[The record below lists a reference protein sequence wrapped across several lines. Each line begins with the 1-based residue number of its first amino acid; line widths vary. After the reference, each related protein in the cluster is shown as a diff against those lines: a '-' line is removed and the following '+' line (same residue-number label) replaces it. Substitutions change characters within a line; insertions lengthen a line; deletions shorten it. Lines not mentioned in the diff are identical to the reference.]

1 MVKNELRLIIT
12 ADGKRALDT
21 IDATE
26 RNIKSLG
33 SQTLKLEQ
41 DLKSGIE
48 RTAGMADAFRQMNDV
63 VNRYAISMNELNP
76 AISQNE
82 AALKAWK
89 AMMESV
95 ITKGGAF
102 GSETLEYIKMQYASV
117 NAEIEKLNISQN
129 ENIKALE
136 QSNQAVTNTALSFSK
151 YSKEV
156 ESANKVSAYF
166 TKMLKTIPNV
176 IGFRIVMNLIKNI
189 ANIKNILS
197 ESAKAAAEAEQVFS
211 KLNTVFGE
219 TSGAMNEVLDLSSK
233 IGVASSTAASAL
245 STVGD
250 LLQAQGQTT
259 VESLQTASKW
269 VSQFQ
274 DIIAFK
280 DINMSLEEFAQNFMS
295 GAAGNLR
302 NFRTFGSIVR
312 ESAVNA
318 ELAKKGLDKL
328 TGSELELAKMTTRA
342 EMALEQQKNA
352 IGATQREWDTMLSVN
367 RRYDEAVKAMKESFG
382 DWTNNIIK
390 PIKKWWTEIL
400 EEINKANNAQEQFIS
415 GKKNINVYDLSDNID
430 FSKFYEKISSAV
442 STGLYD
448 SDSGM
453 KYALIETESAILKF
467 GASAEDIQKVILR
480 LYDVFDDNDIFASGE
495 KFSDFVDRLQ
505 KSIQKISKD
514 REFENQVESWNSGLK
529 NLAETADA
537 FIESLAEL
545 NGVTGV
551 SSDFVD
557 MLAGNISSEKIAE
570 RKWNEIYSSIQEN
583 IGKAIESIKDT
594 TIDGYISITESLF
607 GDDSVQNA
615 YTSWL
620 GEVESMYTIL
630 YNRMVKYGDV
640 TQQQLDE
647 VYSKWKDI
655 KKEAEK
661 YNKLQNV
668 FETGATNG
676 SYSDDIRLK
685 TRTNLNQNFLENNY
699 KIYGYEVPEGLA
711 GAYAQIE
718 LFYEDLIKL
727 VNPTEEERKKLY
739 EQRDEEK
746 LQAKEYLSILQQEN
760 VAKEKAAQLEEL
772 NSGTA
777 DYQKQFEQLRM
788 SDFEKTIDDL
798 NRMLE
803 GVTDK
808 DIISAINAQIEAF
821 TKLTEATNEYNAEQE
836 MKKKWEDL
844 GTQASDSLGEF
855 GTLISSFGSGGMP
868 DLLSTLVQIV
878 SQTEAFTRLSSILTD
893 SILPVLNAFLEPII
907 PLIDQLSSIISN
919 LAQSV
924 LIPFFPILQGISAA
938 IAGLFGVVDA
948 TFSAIA
954 SSIKWTMG
962 WALGWIEDAV
972 NTVVGWFGGGK
983 ADWGFIDWRN
993 ENPGQVFKDKIN
1005 KTNDTI
1011 EKILGYSMEIADN
1024 TSDKDF
1030 DTYKKLLLAK
1040 EIDQKT
1046 YNKWTGM
1053 DRYTTQSLANGVS
1066 YTTGNRSY
1074 VNVNNLTVQVPEGM
1088 TLAEFLKGIDDY
1100 NNGHG
1105 LYSVNTLVS

>member
-1 MVKNELRLIIT
+1 MAKNELRLIIT

-48 RTAGMADAFRQMNDV
+48 RTAGMADAFRQMNDI

-117 NAEIEKLNISQN
+117 NAEIEKLNRSQN
-129 ENIKALE
+129 ENIKVLE
-136 QSNQAVTNTALSFSK
+136 QSDTTITNTALSFSK

-647 VYSKWKDI
+647 VYNKWKDI

-661 YNKLQNV
+661 YSKLQSA

-685 TRTNLNQNFLENNY
+685 TRTNLNQSFLENNY
-699 KIYGYEVPEGLA
+699 KIHGYEVPEGLA

-727 VNPTEEERKKLY
+727 VNPKEEERKKLY

-1040 EIDQKT
+1040 EIDQET

-1105 LYSVNTLVS
+1105 LYSVNTMVS

>member
-1 MVKNELRLIIT
+1 MAKNELKLIIT

-26 RNIKSLG
+26 RNMKSLG

-41 DLKSGIE
+41 DLKAGIE
-48 RTAGMADAFRQMNDV
+48 RTAGMTDAFRQMNDV
-63 VNRYAISMNELNP
+63 VNRYAISMHELNP

-95 ITKGGAF
+95 MTKGGAF

-129 ENIKALE
+129 ENVTAF
-136 QSNQAVTNTALSFSK
+136 NQADSAVTDTALSFSK

-176 IGFRIVMNLIKNI
+176 LGFRIIMNLVKQIS
-189 ANIKNILS
+189 NIKNVLL

-367 RRYDEAVKAMKESFG
+367 RRYEEAIKAYKENLG
-382 DWTNNIIK
+382 DTLNNYIK
-390 PIKKWWTEIL
+390 PIKSWWTSIL
-400 EEINKANNAQEQFIS
+400 EEINKANAAQKEFNE
-415 GKKNINVYDLSDNID
+415 GKKNISVYDLSDEKDYEN
-430 FSKFYEKISSAV
+430 FSKKLSDIIGYELYEDNNEAFKIAISEAEEV
-442 STGLYD
+442 I
-448 SDSGM
+448 
-453 KYALIETESAILKF
+453 IEF
-467 GASAEDIQKVILR
+467 GATLEYVQPVLESFKDTITDKNKTF
-480 LYDVFDDNDIFASGE
+480 YSGE
-495 KFSDFVDRLQ
+495 SIDYYIEKLL

-529 NLAETADA
+529 NLAENADA

-551 SSDFVD
+551 SSDFVNT
-557 MLAGNISSEKIAE
+557 LTGNISSEKIAE
-570 RKWNEIYSSIQEN
+570 RKWNDIYKSIQEN
-583 IGKAIESIKDT
+583 IGKAIDSIKST
-594 TIDGYISITESLF
+594 TVGDYSNLIEIIF
-607 GDDSVQNA
+607 GDDATQESYKKWMNEVQ
-615 YTSWL
+615 
-620 GEVESMYTIL
+620 SMYTIL

-661 YNKLQNV
+661 YSKLQSA

-676 SYSDDIRLK
+676 SYSDSIRLALK
-685 TRTNLNQNFLENNY
+685 AQKNQEVIDKSPNY
-699 KIYGYEVPEGLA
+699 YPEGFA
-711 GAYAQIE
+711 KAYAEIQ
-718 LFYEDLIKL
+718 LYYEDLYALGNLSIEEQNKL
-727 VNPTEEERKKLY
+727 SKKREEEKVQLKGYLTLL
-739 EQRDEEK
+739 EK
-746 LQAKEYLSILQQEN
+746 EN
-760 VAKEKAAQLEEL
+760 AAKEKAAQLEEL

-803 GVTDK
+803 GATDK
-808 DIISAINAQIEAF
+808 DIISVINKQIEAF
-821 TKLTEATNEYNAEQE
+821 TKLTEATNEYNTEQE

>member
-1 MVKNELRLIIT
+1 MAKNELRLIIT

-89 AMMESV
+89 SMMESV

-102 GSETLEYIKMQYASV
+102 GSETLEYIKMQIASV
-117 NAEIEKLNISQN
+117 SNEIEKQN
-129 ENIKALE
+129 TVIAKTTELE
-136 QSNQAVTNTALSFSK
+136 KVTNKAVNAQLSYKSAVEKTNPILK
-151 YSKEV
+151 YFKKNLELV
-156 ESANKVSAYF
+156 K
-166 TKMLKTIPNV
+166 NV
-176 IGFRIVMNLIKNI
+176 MGFRIVMTVINNL
-189 ANIKNILS
+189 AQLS
-197 ESAKAAAEAEQVFS
+197 QFFKESTQAAAEAEQKFS
-211 KLNTVFGE
+211 KLNTVFGK
-219 TSGAMNEVLDLSSK
+219 TSNAMSK
-233 IGVASSTAASAL
+233 AISLASKLGVATSTAASSL

-250 LLQAQGQTT
+250 LLQAQGMYTT
-259 VESLQTASKW
+259 ESLETAYEW
-269 VSQFQ
+269 ISQFQ

-280 DINMSLEEFAQNFMS
+280 DINMSLEEFALNFMS

-318 ELAKKGLDKL
+318 ELAKKGLDNL

-352 IGATQREWDTMLSVN
+352 IGATQREWDTMLSVQ
-367 RRYDEAVKAMKESFG
+367 RRYEEAMTRFQESVGNALNPVIKMWMELKTTMLEVFTAQQTWNEKQKMVEEKKAL
-382 DWTNNIIK
+382 DT
-390 PIKKWWTEIL
+390 
-400 EEINKANNAQEQFIS
+400 
-415 GKKNINVYDLSDNID
+415 
-430 FSKFYEKISSAV
+430 
-442 STGLYD
+442 
-448 SDSGM
+448 
-453 KYALIETESAILKF
+453 KYATF
-467 GASAEDIQKVILR
+467 GKD
-480 LYDVFDDNDIFASGE
+480 GE
-495 KFSDFVDRLQ
+495 IV
-505 KSIQKISKD
+505 
-514 REFENQVESWNSGLK
+514 NQSNYLGFRSYIDAA
-529 NLAETADA
+529 NTAYVNA
-537 FIESLAEL
+537 
-545 NGVTGV
+545 
-551 SSDFVD
+551 
-557 MLAGNISSEKIAE
+557 SSEKKQLKVLNDLMI
-570 RKWNEIYSSIQEN
+570 SIQEYGATVPDLTRTFAD
-583 IGKAIESIKDT
+583 IVKRGGAI
-594 TIDGYISITESLF
+594 
-607 GDDSVQNA
+607 DSDFWIQAVDYATDYLLKLQ
-615 YTSWL
+615 
-620 GEVESMYTIL
+620 
-630 YNRMVKYGDV
+630 
-640 TQQQLDE
+640 
-647 VYSKWKDI
+647 DI
-655 KKEAEK
+655 KKEEEDINNLLSKANQVVSFFEQIQAIKGVDLANVSSYNAFIKALDDANANGITDKEAFKETIKNALFFGLGEAKIDIDNLGLSLIEK
-661 YNKLQNV
+661 TFSSDPYL
-668 FETGATNG
+668 ET
-676 SYSDDIRLK
+676 
-685 TRTNLNQNFLENNY
+685 LEKRRDTY
-699 KIYGYEVPEGLA
+699 KE
-711 GAYAQIE
+711 
-718 LFYEDLIKL
+718 
-727 VNPTEEERKKLY
+727 LY
-739 EQRDEEK
+739 EIAVNSGKYQEEDVQFIAEEWK
-746 LQAKEYLSILQQEN
+746 NANKQIDDYIEKKDLLSSLSSGTDDYT
-760 VAKEKAAQLEEL
+760 KQLE
-772 NSGTA
+772 
-777 DYQKQFEQLRM
+777 QLGM
-788 SDFEKTIDDL
+788 SEFEKTIDDL

-1040 EIDQKT
+1040 EINQET

>member
-1 MVKNELRLIIT
+1 MAKNELRLIIT

-89 AMMESV
+89 TMMESV

-129 ENIKALE
+129 ENVTAF
-136 QSNQAVTNTALSFSK
+136 NQADSAVTDTALSFSK

-219 TSGAMNEVLDLSSK
+219 TSGAMNEVLNLSSQ

-259 VESLQTASKW
+259 VESLQTASEW

-302 NFRTFGSIVR
+302 NFRTFGSIVK

-328 TGSELELAKMTTRA
+328 TGAELELAKMTTRA

-352 IGATQREWDTMLSVN
+352 LGATQREWDTMLSVN
-367 RRYDEAVKAMKESFG
+367 RRYEEAVKQYKESLG
-382 DWTNNIIK
+382 DTLNNYIK

-400 EEINKANNAQEQFIS
+400 EEINKANEAQKQFNS
-415 GKKNINVYDLSDNID
+415 GKKNINVYDLSNEEDYKEFKKTFIGVFDNALFD
-430 FSKFYEKISSAV
+430 TGENSFERAV
-442 STGLYD
+442 I
-448 SDSGM
+448 
-453 KYALIETESAILKF
+453 AAEQVLIEF
-467 GASAEDIQKVILR
+467 GATLEDTQPILESFLSTWYRKNQK
-480 LYDVFDDNDIFASGE
+480 FNSGE
-495 KFSDFVDRLQ
+495 TTKDFVNSIYNIFKKINDDR
-505 KSIQKISKD
+505 S
-514 REFENQVESWNSGLK
+514 FENQMKDWNNGLK
-529 NLAETADA
+529 DLAENADA

-551 SSDFVD
+551 SSDFVG
-557 MLAGNISSEKIAE
+557 MLTGNISSEKIAE

-583 IGKAIESIKDT
+583 VGKSIESIKDT
-594 TIDGYISITESLF
+594 TIDDYISITESLF

-661 YNKLQNV
+661 YSKLQSA

-676 SYSDDIRLK
+676 SYSDNIRLALK
-685 TRTNLNQNFLENNY
+685 AQKNQEVIDKSPNY
-699 KIYGYEVPEGLA
+699 YPEGFA
-711 GAYAQIE
+711 KAYAEIQ
-718 LFYEDLIKL
+718 LYYEDLFALGNLSIEEQNKL
-727 VNPTEEERKKLY
+727 SEKREEEKVQL
-739 EQRDEEK
+739 
-746 LQAKEYLSILQQEN
+746 KEYLILLEKEN
-760 VAKEKAAQLEEL
+760 AAKEKATQLEEL

-777 DYQKQFEQLRM
+777 DYQKQLEQLGM
-788 SDFEKTIDDL
+788 SDYEKTIDDF
-798 NRMLE
+798 NRMLAKA
-803 GVTDK
+803 TDN
-808 DIISAINAQIEAF
+808 DVIIAIVNLKNAFKEL
-821 TKLTEATNEYNAEQE
+821 TKATNEYNAEQE

-855 GTLISSFGSGGMP
+855 STLISSFGSGGMP

-893 SILPVLNAFLEPII
+893 SILPVLNAFLKPII

-924 LIPFFPILQGISAA
+924 LVPFFPILQGISAA
-938 IAGLFGVVDA
+938 IAGLFGIVDA
-948 TFSAIA
+948 TFSAIV

-972 NTVVGWFGGGK
+972 NTIVGWFGGGK
-983 ADWGFIDWRN
+983 VDWGFIDWRN

-1005 KTNDTI
+1005 ETNDTI

-1040 EIDQKT
+1040 EINQET

>member
-1 MVKNELRLIIT
+1 MAKNELRLIIT

-102 GSETLEYIKMQYASV
+102 GSETLEYIKMQIASV
-117 NAEIEKLNISQN
+117 SNEIEKQN
-129 ENIKALE
+129 TVIAKTTELE
-136 QSNQAVTNTALSFSK
+136 KVTNKAVNAQLSYKSAVEKTNPILK
-151 YSKEV
+151 YFKKNLELV
-156 ESANKVSAYF
+156 K
-166 TKMLKTIPNV
+166 NV
-176 IGFRIVMNLIKNI
+176 MGFRIVMTVINNL
-189 ANIKNILS
+189 AQLS
-197 ESAKAAAEAEQVFS
+197 QFFKESTQAAAEAEQKFS
-211 KLNTVFGE
+211 KLNTVFGK
-219 TSGAMNEVLDLSSK
+219 TSNAMSK
-233 IGVASSTAASAL
+233 AISLASKLGVATSTAASSL

-250 LLQAQGQTT
+250 LLQAQGMYTT
-259 VESLQTASKW
+259 ESLETAYEW
-269 VSQFQ
+269 ISQFQ

-318 ELAKKGLDKL
+318 ELAKKGLDNL

-352 IGATQREWDTMLSVN
+352 IGATQREWDTMLSVQ
-367 RRYDEAVKAMKESFG
+367 RRYEEAMTRFQESVGNALNPVIKMWMELKTTMLEVFTAQQTWNEKQKMVEEKKAL
-382 DWTNNIIK
+382 DT
-390 PIKKWWTEIL
+390 
-400 EEINKANNAQEQFIS
+400 
-415 GKKNINVYDLSDNID
+415 
-430 FSKFYEKISSAV
+430 
-442 STGLYD
+442 
-448 SDSGM
+448 
-453 KYALIETESAILKF
+453 KYATF
-467 GASAEDIQKVILR
+467 GKD
-480 LYDVFDDNDIFASGE
+480 GE
-495 KFSDFVDRLQ
+495 IV
-505 KSIQKISKD
+505 
-514 REFENQVESWNSGLK
+514 NQSNYLGFRSYIDAA
-529 NLAETADA
+529 NTAYVNA
-537 FIESLAEL
+537 
-545 NGVTGV
+545 
-551 SSDFVD
+551 
-557 MLAGNISSEKIAE
+557 SSEKKQLKVLNDLMI
-570 RKWNEIYSSIQEN
+570 SIQEYGATVPDLTRTFAD
-583 IGKAIESIKDT
+583 IVKSGGAI
-594 TIDGYISITESLF
+594 
-607 GDDSVQNA
+607 DSDFWIQAVDYATDYLLKLQ
-615 YTSWL
+615 
-620 GEVESMYTIL
+620 
-630 YNRMVKYGDV
+630 
-640 TQQQLDE
+640 
-647 VYSKWKDI
+647 DI
-655 KKEAEK
+655 KKEEEDINNLLSKANQVDSFFEQIQAIKGVDLANVSSYNAFIKALDDANANGITDKEAFKETIKNALFFGLGEAKIDIDNLGLSLIEK
-661 YNKLQNV
+661 TFSSDPYL
-668 FETGATNG
+668 ET
-676 SYSDDIRLK
+676 
-685 TRTNLNQNFLENNY
+685 LEKRRDTY
-699 KIYGYEVPEGLA
+699 KE
-711 GAYAQIE
+711 
-718 LFYEDLIKL
+718 
-727 VNPTEEERKKLY
+727 LY
-739 EQRDEEK
+739 EIAVNSGKYQEEDVQFIAEEWK
-746 LQAKEYLSILQQEN
+746 NANKQIDDYIEKKDLLSSLS
-760 VAKEKAAQLEEL
+760 
-772 NSGTA
+772 SGTA
-777 DYQKQFEQLRM
+777 DYTKQMEQLGM
-788 SDFEKTIDDL
+788 SEFEKTIDDL

-803 GVTDK
+803 GATDK
-808 DIISAINAQIEAF
+808 DIIFAINKQIEAF

-1040 EIDQKT
+1040 EINQET

>member
-1 MVKNELRLIIT
+1 MAKNELRLIIT

-129 ENIKALE
+129 ENIKVLE
-136 QSNQAVTNTALSFSK
+136 QSDKTITNTALSFSK

-557 MLAGNISSEKIAE
+557 MLTGNISSEKIAE

-640 TQQQLDE
+640 TQEQLDAVYGKWQDINKE
-647 VYSKWKDI
+647 ADKYSKLESAYK
-655 KKEAEK
+655 
-661 YNKLQNV
+661 
-668 FETGATNG
+668 TGATDG
-676 SYSDDIRLK
+676 SYATDIRLK
-685 TRTNLNQNFLENNY
+685 TRTNLNQSFLEGNY
-699 KIYGYEVPEGLA
+699 GSVGAEVPEGLA
-711 GAYAQIE
+711 QAYAEID
-718 LFYEDLIKL
+718 LYYEDLFNTTTL
-727 VNPTEEERKKLY
+727 ALEERQKLY
-739 EQRDEEK
+739 KLREEEK
-746 LQAKEYLSILQQEN
+746 LQAKEYLIFLEKEN
-760 VAKEKAAQLEEL
+760 KEREKASKLEEL
-772 NSGTA
+772 ATGTA
-777 DYQKQFEQLRM
+777 DYEKQLRQLKM

-803 GVTDK
+803 GATDK

-821 TKLTEATNEYNAEQE
+821 TKLTEATKEYDKEQE
-836 MKKKWEDL
+836 RKQTWDDIKNKA
-844 GTQASDSLGEF
+844 GSLGGEF
-855 GTLISSFGSGGMP
+855 NTLLSFDGAG
-868 DLLSTLVQIV
+868 LLSTLIDIV

-919 LAQSV
+919 LVQAV
-924 LIPFFPILQGISAA
+924 LVPFFPILQSISAA

-948 TFSAIA
+948 TFSAIV

-1005 KTNDTI
+1005 ETNDTI

-1040 EIDQKT
+1040 EINQET

>member
-1 MVKNELRLIIT
+1 MAKNELRLIIT

-117 NAEIEKLNISQN
+117 NAEIEKLNRSQN
-129 ENIKALE
+129 ENIKVLE
-136 QSNQAVTNTALSFSK
+136 QSDATITNTALSFSK

-156 ESANKVSAYF
+156 ESTNKVSAYF

-557 MLAGNISSEKIAE
+557 MLTGNISSEKIAE

-640 TQQQLDE
+640 TQQQLGE

-661 YNKLQNV
+661 YSKLQSA

-788 SDFEKTIDDL
+788 SEFEKTIDDL

-1024 TSDKDF
+1024 TSDNDF

-1040 EIDQKT
+1040 EINQET

>member
-1 MVKNELRLIIT
+1 MAKNELRLIIT

-63 VNRYAISMNELNP
+63 VNRYAISMHELNP

-136 QSNQAVTNTALSFSK
+136 QSDTAITNTALSFSK

-367 RRYDEAVKAMKESFG
+367 RRYDEAVKAMKENFG

-557 MLAGNISSEKIAE
+557 MLTGNISSEKIAE

-594 TIDGYISITESLF
+594 TIDGYISIIESLF

-661 YNKLQNV
+661 YSKLQSA

-676 SYSDDIRLK
+676 SYSDSIRLALK
-685 TRTNLNQNFLENNY
+685 AQKNQEVIDKSPNY
-699 KIYGYEVPEGLA
+699 YPEGFA
-711 GAYAQIE
+711 KAYAEIQ
-718 LFYEDLIKL
+718 LYYEDLYALGNLSIEEQNKL
-727 VNPTEEERKKLY
+727 SKKREEEKVQL
-739 EQRDEEK
+739 
-746 LQAKEYLSILQQEN
+746 KEYLTLLEKEN
-760 VAKEKAAQLEEL
+760 AAKEKATQLEEL
-772 NSGTA
+772 VSGTA
-777 DYQKQFEQLRM
+777 DYQKQLEQLGM

-803 GVTDK
+803 GVTDE

-938 IAGLFGVVDA
+938 IAGLFGIVDA

-1040 EIDQKT
+1040 EINQET

-1088 TLAEFLKGIDDY
+1088 TLVEFLKGIDDY

>member
-1 MVKNELRLIIT
+1 MAKNELRLIIT

-117 NAEIEKLNISQN
+117 SNEIEKQN
-129 ENIKALE
+129 TVIAKTTELE
-136 QSNQAVTNTALSFSK
+136 KVTNKAVNAQLSYKSAVEKTNPILK
-151 YSKEV
+151 YFKKNLELV
-156 ESANKVSAYF
+156 K
-166 TKMLKTIPNV
+166 NV
-176 IGFRIVMNLIKNI
+176 MGFRIVMTVINNL
-189 ANIKNILS
+189 AQLS
-197 ESAKAAAEAEQVFS
+197 QFFKESTQAAAEAEQKFS
-211 KLNTVFGE
+211 KLNTVFGK
-219 TSGAMNEVLDLSSK
+219 TSNAMSK
-233 IGVASSTAASAL
+233 AISLASKLGVATSTAASSL

-250 LLQAQGQTT
+250 LLQAQGMYTT
-259 VESLQTASKW
+259 ESLETAYEW
-269 VSQFQ
+269 ISQFQ

-318 ELAKKGLDKL
+318 ELAKKGLDNL
-328 TGSELELAKMTTRA
+328 TGSELELAKMTTKA

-352 IGATQREWDTMLSVN
+352 IGATQREWDTMLSVQ
-367 RRYDEAVKAMKESFG
+367 RRYEEAMTRFQESVGNALNPVIKMWMELKTTMLEVFTAQQTWNEKQKMVEEKKAL
-382 DWTNNIIK
+382 DT
-390 PIKKWWTEIL
+390 
-400 EEINKANNAQEQFIS
+400 
-415 GKKNINVYDLSDNID
+415 
-430 FSKFYEKISSAV
+430 
-442 STGLYD
+442 
-448 SDSGM
+448 
-453 KYALIETESAILKF
+453 KYATF
-467 GASAEDIQKVILR
+467 GKD
-480 LYDVFDDNDIFASGE
+480 GE
-495 KFSDFVDRLQ
+495 IV
-505 KSIQKISKD
+505 
-514 REFENQVESWNSGLK
+514 NQSNYLGFRSYIDAA
-529 NLAETADA
+529 NTAYVNA
-537 FIESLAEL
+537 
-545 NGVTGV
+545 
-551 SSDFVD
+551 
-557 MLAGNISSEKIAE
+557 SSEKKQLKVLNDLMI
-570 RKWNEIYSSIQEN
+570 SIQEYGATVPDLTRTFAD
-583 IGKAIESIKDT
+583 IVKSGGAI
-594 TIDGYISITESLF
+594 
-607 GDDSVQNA
+607 DSDFWIQAVDYATDYLLKLQ
-615 YTSWL
+615 
-620 GEVESMYTIL
+620 
-630 YNRMVKYGDV
+630 
-640 TQQQLDE
+640 
-647 VYSKWKDI
+647 DI
-655 KKEAEK
+655 KKEEEDINNLLSKANQVDSFFEQIQAIKGVDLANVSSYNAFIKALDDANANGITDKEAFKETIKNALFFGLGEAKIDIDNLGLSLIEK
-661 YNKLQNV
+661 TFSSDPYL
-668 FETGATNG
+668 ET
-676 SYSDDIRLK
+676 
-685 TRTNLNQNFLENNY
+685 LEKRRDTY
-699 KIYGYEVPEGLA
+699 KE
-711 GAYAQIE
+711 
-718 LFYEDLIKL
+718 
-727 VNPTEEERKKLY
+727 LY
-739 EQRDEEK
+739 EI
-746 LQAKEYLSILQQEN
+746 A
-760 VAKEKAAQLEEL
+760 V
-772 NSGTA
+772 NSGKYQEEDVQFIA
-777 DYQKQFEQLRM
+777 EEWKNANKQIDDYIEKKDLLSSLSSGTDDYTNQFEQLKM

>member
-1 MVKNELRLIIT
+1 MAKNELRLIIT

-117 NAEIEKLNISQN
+117 AEQIQKATEQITNESKSIE
-129 ENIKALE
+129 
-136 QSNQAVTNTALSFSK
+136 NTAKS
-151 YSKEV
+151 V
-156 ESANKVSAYF
+156 EKVSKAATNLAVN
-166 TKMLKTIPNV
+166 TKKASSYWSKLFDTTKNVLQFRVIMNV
-176 IGFRIVMNLIKNI
+176 INSIAGLKNLLKE
-189 ANIKNILS
+189 AS
-197 ESAKAAAEAEQVFS
+197 QAAAEAEQKFS
-211 KLNTVFGE
+211 KLNTVFGK
-219 TSGAMNEVLDLSSK
+219 TSNAMSK
-233 IGVASSTAASAL
+233 AISLASKLGVATSTAASSL

-250 LLQAQGQTT
+250 LLQAQGMYTT
-259 VESLQTASKW
+259 ESLETAYEW
-269 VSQFQ
+269 ISQFQ

-312 ESAVNA
+312 ESSVNA

-352 IGATQREWDTMLSVN
+352 IGATQREWDTMLSVQ
-367 RRYDEAVKAMKESFG
+367 RRYEEAMIKFQENLGNSLNPVIKMWMQLKTVMLEVFTAQQTWNEKQKMVEEKKAL
-382 DWTNNIIK
+382 DT
-390 PIKKWWTEIL
+390 
-400 EEINKANNAQEQFIS
+400 
-415 GKKNINVYDLSDNID
+415 
-430 FSKFYEKISSAV
+430 
-442 STGLYD
+442 
-448 SDSGM
+448 
-453 KYALIETESAILKF
+453 KYATF
-467 GASAEDIQKVILR
+467 GKD
-480 LYDVFDDNDIFASGE
+480 GE
-495 KFSDFVDRLQ
+495 IV
-505 KSIQKISKD
+505 
-514 REFENQVESWNSGLK
+514 NQSNYLGFRSYIDAA
-529 NLAETADA
+529 NTAYVNA
-537 FIESLAEL
+537 
-545 NGVTGV
+545 
-551 SSDFVD
+551 
-557 MLAGNISSEKIAE
+557 SSEKKQLKVLNDLMI
-570 RKWNEIYSSIQEN
+570 SIQEYGATVPDLTRTFAD
-583 IGKAIESIKDT
+583 IVKSGGAI
-594 TIDGYISITESLF
+594 
-607 GDDSVQNA
+607 DSDFWIQAVDYASDYLLKLQ
-615 YTSWL
+615 
-620 GEVESMYTIL
+620 E
-630 YNRMVKYGDV
+630 
-640 TQQQLDE
+640 
-647 VYSKWKDI
+647 I
-655 KKEAEK
+655 KKEEEDINNLLSKANQADSFFEQIQAIKGVDLTNVSYYNTFIKALDEANANGITDKEAFKKTIEDALFFGLGEAKIDIDSLGLSLIEK
-661 YNKLQNV
+661 T
-668 FETGATNG
+668 F
-676 SYSDDIRLK
+676 SSDP
-685 TRTNLNQNFLENNY
+685 FLETLEKRRDTY
-699 KIYGYEVPEGLA
+699 KE
-711 GAYAQIE
+711 
-718 LFYEDLIKL
+718 
-727 VNPTEEERKKLY
+727 LY
-739 EQRDEEK
+739 EISVNSGKYQEEDVQFIAEEWK
-746 LQAKEYLSILQQEN
+746 NANKQIDDYIKKKDLLSSLS
-760 VAKEKAAQLEEL
+760 
-772 NSGTA
+772 SGTA
-777 DYQKQFEQLRM
+777 DYTKQLEQMGM
-788 SDFEKTIDDL
+788 SEFEKTIDNL

-808 DIISAINAQIEAF
+808 DIISAINKQIEAF

-844 GTQASDSLGEF
+844 GTQTSDSLGEF

-938 IAGLFGVVDA
+938 IAGLFGIVDA

-1040 EIDQKT
+1040 EINQET

>member
-1 MVKNELRLIIT
+1 MAKNELRLIIT

-117 NAEIEKLNISQN
+117 NAEIEKLNRSQN

-136 QSNQAVTNTALSFSK
+136 QSDTTITNTALSFSK

-529 NLAETADA
+529 NLAENADA

-551 SSDFVD
+551 SSDFVNT
-557 MLAGNISSEKIAE
+557 LTSNISSEKIAE

-661 YNKLQNV
+661 YSKLQSA

-803 GVTDK
+803 GATDK
-808 DIISAINAQIEAF
+808 DIISAINKQIEAF

-893 SILPVLNAFLEPII
+893 SILPVLNAFLKPII

-1040 EIDQKT
+1040 EIDQET

>member
-1 MVKNELRLIIT
+1 MAKNELRLIIT

-102 GSETLEYIKMQYASV
+102 GSETLEYIKMQNASV
-117 NAEIEKLNISQN
+117 NAEIEKLNRSQN
-129 ENIKALE
+129 ENIKVLE
-136 QSNQAVTNTALSFSK
+136 QSDTTITNTALSFSK

-219 TSGAMNEVLDLSSK
+219 TSGAMNEVLNLSSQ

-259 VESLQTASKW
+259 VESLQTASEW

-505 KSIQKISKD
+505 KSIKKISKD

-529 NLAETADA
+529 NFAETADA

-557 MLAGNISSEKIAE
+557 MLTGNISSEKIAE

-583 IGKAIESIKDT
+583 VGKAIESIKDT

-661 YNKLQNV
+661 YSKLQSA

-676 SYSDDIRLK
+676 SYSDSIRLALK
-685 TRTNLNQNFLENNY
+685 AQKNQEVIDKSPNY
-699 KIYGYEVPEGLA
+699 YPEGFA
-711 GAYAQIE
+711 KAYAEIQ
-718 LFYEDLIKL
+718 LYYEDLFALGNLSIEEQNKL
-727 VNPTEEERKKLY
+727 SKKREEEKVQL
-739 EQRDEEK
+739 
-746 LQAKEYLSILQQEN
+746 KEYLTLLEKEN
-760 VAKEKAAQLEEL
+760 AAKEKATQLEEL
-772 NSGTA
+772 VSGTA
-777 DYQKQFEQLRM
+777 DYQKQLEQLGM
-788 SDFEKTIDDL
+788 SDYEKTIDDF
-798 NRMLE
+798 NRMLAE
-803 GVTDK
+803 ATDN
-808 DIISAINAQIEAF
+808 DVIIAIVNQKNAFKEL
-821 TKLTEATNEYNAEQE
+821 TKATNEYNAEQE
-836 MKKKWEDL
+836 IKKKWEDL

-855 GTLISSFGSGGMP
+855 GTLIFSFGSGGMP

-893 SILPVLNAFLEPII
+893 SILPVLNAFLKPII

-924 LIPFFPILQGISAA
+924 LVPFFPILQGISAA
-938 IAGLFGVVDA
+938 IAGLFGIVDA
-948 TFSAIA
+948 TFSAIV

-1005 KTNDTI
+1005 ETNDTI

-1040 EIDQKT
+1040 EINQET

>member
-1 MVKNELRLIIT
+1 MAKNELRLIIT

-48 RTAGMADAFRQMNDV
+48 RTAGMADAFRQMNDI

-102 GSETLEYIKMQYASV
+102 GSETLEYIKMQIASV
-117 NAEIEKLNISQN
+117 SNEIEKQN
-129 ENIKALE
+129 TVITKTTELE
-136 QSNQAVTNTALSFSK
+136 KVTNKAVNAQLSYKSAVEKTNPILK
-151 YSKEV
+151 YFKKNLELV
-156 ESANKVSAYF
+156 K
-166 TKMLKTIPNV
+166 NV
-176 IGFRIVMNLIKNI
+176 MGFRIVMTVINNL
-189 ANIKNILS
+189 AQLS
-197 ESAKAAAEAEQVFS
+197 QFFKESTQAAAEAEQKFS
-211 KLNTVFGE
+211 KLNTVFGK
-219 TSGAMNEVLDLSSK
+219 TSNAMSK
-233 IGVASSTAASAL
+233 AISLASKLGVATSTAASSL

-250 LLQAQGQTT
+250 LLQAQGMYTT
-259 VESLQTASKW
+259 ESLETAYEW
-269 VSQFQ
+269 ISQFQ

-312 ESAVNA
+312 ESSVNA

-352 IGATQREWDTMLSVN
+352 IGATQREWDTMLSVQ
-367 RRYDEAVKAMKESFG
+367 RRYEEAMIKFQENLGNSLNPVIKMWMQLKTVMLEVFTAQQTWNEKQKMVEEKKALDTKYATFGKDGEIVNQSNYLGFRSYIDAANTAYVNASSEKKQLKVLNDLMISIQEYGATVPDLTRTFADIVKSGGAIDSDFWIQAVDYASDYLLKLQE
-382 DWTNNIIK
+382 
-390 PIKKWWTEIL
+390 IKK
-400 EEINKANNAQEQFIS
+400 EEEDINNLLSKANQADSFFEQIQAIK
-415 GKKNINVYDLSDNID
+415 GVDLTNVS
-430 FSKFYEKISSAV
+430 FY
-442 STGLYD
+442 
-448 SDSGM
+448 
-453 KYALIETESAILKF
+453 
-467 GASAEDIQKVILR
+467 
-480 LYDVFDDNDIFASGE
+480 N
-495 KFSDFVDRLQ
+495 
-505 KSIQKISKD
+505 
-514 REFENQVESWNSGLK
+514 
-529 NLAETADA
+529 A
-537 FIESLAEL
+537 FIEALDEANANGITDKEAFKETIEDALFFGLGDAKLDIDKLGLSLIEK
-545 NGVTGV
+545 TF
-551 SSDFVD
+551 SSDPF
-557 MLAGNISSEKIAE
+557 LETLEKRRDTYKELYEIAVNSGKYQEEDVQFIAE
-570 RKWNEIYSSIQEN
+570 EWKNANKQIDDYIEKKDLLSS
-583 IGKAIESIKDT
+583 
-594 TIDGYISITESLF
+594 
-607 GDDSVQNA
+607 
-615 YTSWL
+615 
-620 GEVESMYTIL
+620 
-630 YNRMVKYGDV
+630 
-640 TQQQLDE
+640 
-647 VYSKWKDI
+647 
-655 KKEAEK
+655 
-661 YNKLQNV
+661 
-668 FETGATNG
+668 
-676 SYSDDIRLK
+676 
-685 TRTNLNQNFLENNY
+685 
-699 KIYGYEVPEGLA
+699 
-711 GAYAQIE
+711 
-718 LFYEDLIKL
+718 
-727 VNPTEEERKKLY
+727 
-739 EQRDEEK
+739 
-746 LQAKEYLSILQQEN
+746 LS
-760 VAKEKAAQLEEL
+760 
-772 NSGTA
+772 SGTA
-777 DYQKQFEQLRM
+777 DYTKQMEQLGM
-788 SDFEKTIDDL
+788 SEFEKTIDDL

-938 IAGLFGVVDA
+938 IAGLFGIVDA

-1024 TSDKDF
+1024 TSDNDF

-1040 EIDQKT
+1040 EINQET

-1088 TLAEFLKGIDDY
+1088 TLVEFLKGIDDY

>member
-1 MVKNELRLIIT
+1 MAKNELRLIIT

-26 RNIKSLG
+26 RNMKSLG

-41 DLKSGIE
+41 DLKAGIE
-48 RTAGMADAFRQMNDV
+48 RTAGMTDAFRQMNDV
-63 VNRYAISMNELNP
+63 VNRYSISMHELNP

-117 NAEIEKLNISQN
+117 AEQIQKATEQITNESKSIE
-129 ENIKALE
+129 
-136 QSNQAVTNTALSFSK
+136 NTAKS
-151 YSKEV
+151 V
-156 ESANKVSAYF
+156 EKVSKAATNLAVN
-166 TKMLKTIPNV
+166 TKKASSYWSKLFDTTKNVLQFRVIMNV
-176 IGFRIVMNLIKNI
+176 INSIAGLKNLLKE
-189 ANIKNILS
+189 AS
-197 ESAKAAAEAEQVFS
+197 QAAAEAEQKFS
-211 KLNTVFGE
+211 KLNTVFGK
-219 TSGAMNEVLDLSSK
+219 TSNAMSK
-233 IGVASSTAASAL
+233 AISLASKLGVATSTAASSL

-250 LLQAQGQTT
+250 LLQAQGMYTT
-259 VESLQTASKW
+259 ESLETAYEW
-269 VSQFQ
+269 ISQFQ

-312 ESAVNA
+312 ESSVNA

-352 IGATQREWDTMLSVN
+352 IGATQREWDTMLSVQ
-367 RRYDEAVKAMKESFG
+367 RRYEEAMIKFQENLGNSLNPVIKMWMQLKTVMLEVFTAQQTWNEKQKMVEEKKAL
-382 DWTNNIIK
+382 DT
-390 PIKKWWTEIL
+390 
-400 EEINKANNAQEQFIS
+400 
-415 GKKNINVYDLSDNID
+415 
-430 FSKFYEKISSAV
+430 
-442 STGLYD
+442 
-448 SDSGM
+448 
-453 KYALIETESAILKF
+453 KYATF
-467 GASAEDIQKVILR
+467 GKD
-480 LYDVFDDNDIFASGE
+480 GE
-495 KFSDFVDRLQ
+495 IV
-505 KSIQKISKD
+505 
-514 REFENQVESWNSGLK
+514 NQSNYLGFRSYIDAA
-529 NLAETADA
+529 NTAYVNA
-537 FIESLAEL
+537 
-545 NGVTGV
+545 
-551 SSDFVD
+551 
-557 MLAGNISSEKIAE
+557 SSEKKQLKVLNDLMI
-570 RKWNEIYSSIQEN
+570 SIQEYGATVPDLTRTFAD
-583 IGKAIESIKDT
+583 IVKSGGAI
-594 TIDGYISITESLF
+594 
-607 GDDSVQNA
+607 DSDFWIQAVDYASDYLLKLQ
-615 YTSWL
+615 
-620 GEVESMYTIL
+620 E
-630 YNRMVKYGDV
+630 
-640 TQQQLDE
+640 
-647 VYSKWKDI
+647 I
-655 KKEAEK
+655 KKEEEDINNLLSKANQADSFFEQIQAIKGIDLTNVSYYNTFIKALDEANANGITDKEAFKKTIEDALFFGLGEAKIDIDSLGLSLIEK
-661 YNKLQNV
+661 T
-668 FETGATNG
+668 F
-676 SYSDDIRLK
+676 SSDP
-685 TRTNLNQNFLENNY
+685 FLETLEKRRDTY
-699 KIYGYEVPEGLA
+699 KE
-711 GAYAQIE
+711 
-718 LFYEDLIKL
+718 
-727 VNPTEEERKKLY
+727 LY
-739 EQRDEEK
+739 EIAVNSGKYQEEDVQFIAEEWK
-746 LQAKEYLSILQQEN
+746 NANKQIDDYIKKKDLLSSLS
-760 VAKEKAAQLEEL
+760 
-772 NSGTA
+772 SGTA
-777 DYQKQFEQLRM
+777 DYTKQLEQMGM
-788 SDFEKTIDDL
+788 SEFEKTIDDL

-803 GVTDK
+803 GATDK
-808 DIISAINAQIEAF
+808 DIISAINKQIEAF
-821 TKLTEATNEYNAEQE
+821 TKLTEATNEYNEEQE

>member
-1 MVKNELRLIIT
+1 MAKNELRLIIT

-48 RTAGMADAFRQMNDV
+48 RTAGMADAFRQMNDI

-102 GSETLEYIKMQYASV
+102 GSETLEYIKMQIASV
-117 NAEIEKLNISQN
+117 SNEIEKQN
-129 ENIKALE
+129 TVIAKTTELE
-136 QSNQAVTNTALSFSK
+136 KVTNKAVNAQLSYKSAVEKTNPILK
-151 YSKEV
+151 YFKKNLELV
-156 ESANKVSAYF
+156 K
-166 TKMLKTIPNV
+166 NV
-176 IGFRIVMNLIKNI
+176 MGFRIVMTVINNL
-189 ANIKNILS
+189 AQLS
-197 ESAKAAAEAEQVFS
+197 QFFKESTQAAAEAEQKFS
-211 KLNTVFGE
+211 KLNTVFGK
-219 TSGAMNEVLDLSSK
+219 TSNAMSK
-233 IGVASSTAASAL
+233 AISLASKLGVATSTAASSL

-250 LLQAQGQTT
+250 LLQAQGMYTT
-259 VESLQTASKW
+259 ESLETAYEW
-269 VSQFQ
+269 ISQFQ

-312 ESAVNA
+312 ESSVNA

-352 IGATQREWDTMLSVN
+352 IGATQREWDTMLSVQ
-367 RRYDEAVKAMKESFG
+367 RRYEEAMIKFQENLGNSLNPVIKMWMQLKTVMLEVFTAQQTWNEKQKMVEEKKALDTKYATFGKDGEIVNQSNYLGFRSYIDAANTAYVNASSEKKQLKVLNDLMISIQEYGATVPDLTRTFADIVKSGGAIDSDFWIQAVDYASDYLLKLQE
-382 DWTNNIIK
+382 
-390 PIKKWWTEIL
+390 IKK
-400 EEINKANNAQEQFIS
+400 EEEDINNLLSKANQADSFFEQIQAIK
-415 GKKNINVYDLSDNID
+415 GVDLTNVS
-430 FSKFYEKISSAV
+430 FY
-442 STGLYD
+442 
-448 SDSGM
+448 
-453 KYALIETESAILKF
+453 
-467 GASAEDIQKVILR
+467 
-480 LYDVFDDNDIFASGE
+480 N
-495 KFSDFVDRLQ
+495 
-505 KSIQKISKD
+505 
-514 REFENQVESWNSGLK
+514 
-529 NLAETADA
+529 A
-537 FIESLAEL
+537 FIEALDKANANGITDKEAFKETIEDALFFGLGDAKLDIDKLGLSLIEK
-545 NGVTGV
+545 TF
-551 SSDFVD
+551 SSDPF
-557 MLAGNISSEKIAE
+557 LETLEKRRDTYKELYEIAVNSGKYQEEDVQFIAE
-570 RKWNEIYSSIQEN
+570 EWKNANKQIDDYIEKKDLLSS
-583 IGKAIESIKDT
+583 
-594 TIDGYISITESLF
+594 
-607 GDDSVQNA
+607 
-615 YTSWL
+615 
-620 GEVESMYTIL
+620 
-630 YNRMVKYGDV
+630 
-640 TQQQLDE
+640 
-647 VYSKWKDI
+647 
-655 KKEAEK
+655 
-661 YNKLQNV
+661 
-668 FETGATNG
+668 
-676 SYSDDIRLK
+676 
-685 TRTNLNQNFLENNY
+685 
-699 KIYGYEVPEGLA
+699 
-711 GAYAQIE
+711 
-718 LFYEDLIKL
+718 
-727 VNPTEEERKKLY
+727 
-739 EQRDEEK
+739 
-746 LQAKEYLSILQQEN
+746 LS
-760 VAKEKAAQLEEL
+760 
-772 NSGTA
+772 SGTA
-777 DYQKQFEQLRM
+777 DYTKQMEQLGM
-788 SDFEKTIDDL
+788 SEFEKTIDDL

-836 MKKKWEDL
+836 IKKKWEDL

-938 IAGLFGVVDA
+938 IAGLFGIVDA

-1040 EIDQKT
+1040 EINQET

-1105 LYSVNTLVS
+1105 LYSVNTMVS

>member
-1 MVKNELRLIIT
+1 MAKNELRLIIT
-12 ADGKRALDT
+12 ANGKRALDT

-102 GSETLEYIKMQYASV
+102 GSETLEYIKMQNASV
-117 NAEIEKLNISQN
+117 NAEIEKLNRSQN
-129 ENIKALE
+129 ENIKVLE
-136 QSNQAVTNTALSFSK
+136 QSDTTITNTALSFSK

-219 TSGAMNEVLDLSSK
+219 TSGAMNEVLNLSSQ

-259 VESLQTASKW
+259 VESLQTASEW

-505 KSIQKISKD
+505 KSIKKISKD

-529 NLAETADA
+529 NFAETADA

-557 MLAGNISSEKIAE
+557 MLTGNISSEKIAE

-583 IGKAIESIKDT
+583 VGKAIESIKDT

-661 YNKLQNV
+661 YSKLQSA

-676 SYSDDIRLK
+676 SYSDSIRLALK
-685 TRTNLNQNFLENNY
+685 AQKNQEVIDKSPNY
-699 KIYGYEVPEGLA
+699 YPEGFA
-711 GAYAQIE
+711 KAYAEIQ
-718 LFYEDLIKL
+718 LYYEDLFALGNLSIEEQNKL
-727 VNPTEEERKKLY
+727 SKKREEEKVQL
-739 EQRDEEK
+739 
-746 LQAKEYLSILQQEN
+746 KEYLTLLEKEN
-760 VAKEKAAQLEEL
+760 AAKEKATQLEEL
-772 NSGTA
+772 VSGTA
-777 DYQKQFEQLRM
+777 DYQKQLEQLGM
-788 SDFEKTIDDL
+788 SDYEKTIDDF
-798 NRMLE
+798 NRMLAE
-803 GVTDK
+803 ATDN
-808 DIISAINAQIEAF
+808 DVIIAIVNQKNAFKEL
-821 TKLTEATNEYNAEQE
+821 TKATNEYNAEQE
-836 MKKKWEDL
+836 IKKKWEDL

-855 GTLISSFGSGGMP
+855 GTLIFSFGSGGMP

-893 SILPVLNAFLEPII
+893 SILPVLNAFLKPII

-924 LIPFFPILQGISAA
+924 LVPFFPILQGISAA
-938 IAGLFGVVDA
+938 IAGLFGIVDA
-948 TFSAIA
+948 TFSAIV

-1005 KTNDTI
+1005 ETNDTI

-1040 EIDQKT
+1040 EINQET

>member
-1 MVKNELRLIIT
+1 MAKNELRLIIT

-26 RNIKSLG
+26 KNIKSLG

-48 RTAGMADAFRQMNDV
+48 RTAGMADAFRQMNDI

-102 GSETLEYIKMQYASV
+102 GSETLEYIKMQIASV
-117 NAEIEKLNISQN
+117 SNEIEKQN
-129 ENIKALE
+129 TVIAKTTELE
-136 QSNQAVTNTALSFSK
+136 KVTNKAVNAQLSYKSAVEKTNPILK
-151 YSKEV
+151 YFKKNLELV
-156 ESANKVSAYF
+156 K
-166 TKMLKTIPNV
+166 NV
-176 IGFRIVMNLIKNI
+176 MGFRIVMTVINNL
-189 ANIKNILS
+189 AQLS
-197 ESAKAAAEAEQVFS
+197 QFFKESTQAAAEAEQKFS
-211 KLNTVFGE
+211 KLNTVFGK
-219 TSGAMNEVLDLSSK
+219 TSNAMSK
-233 IGVASSTAASAL
+233 AISLASKLGVATSTAASSL

-250 LLQAQGQTT
+250 LLQAQGMYTT
-259 VESLQTASKW
+259 ESLETAYEW
-269 VSQFQ
+269 ISQFQ

-312 ESAVNA
+312 ESSVNA

-352 IGATQREWDTMLSVN
+352 IGATQREWDTMLSVQ
-367 RRYDEAVKAMKESFG
+367 RRYEEAMIKFQENLGNSLNPVIKMWMQLKTVMLEVFTAQQTWNEKQKMVEEKKALDTKYATFGKDGEIVNQSNYLGFRSYIDAANTAYVNASSEKKQLKVLNDLMISIQEYGATVPDLTRTFADIVKRGGAIDSDFWIQAVDYASDYLLKLQE
-382 DWTNNIIK
+382 
-390 PIKKWWTEIL
+390 IKK
-400 EEINKANNAQEQFIS
+400 EEEDINNLLSKANQADSFFEQIQAIK
-415 GKKNINVYDLSDNID
+415 GVDLTNVS
-430 FSKFYEKISSAV
+430 FY
-442 STGLYD
+442 
-448 SDSGM
+448 
-453 KYALIETESAILKF
+453 
-467 GASAEDIQKVILR
+467 
-480 LYDVFDDNDIFASGE
+480 N
-495 KFSDFVDRLQ
+495 
-505 KSIQKISKD
+505 
-514 REFENQVESWNSGLK
+514 
-529 NLAETADA
+529 A
-537 FIESLAEL
+537 FIEALDKANANGITDKEAFKETIEDALFFGLGDAKLDIDKLGLSLIEK
-545 NGVTGV
+545 TF
-551 SSDFVD
+551 SSDPF
-557 MLAGNISSEKIAE
+557 LETLEKRRDTYKELYEIAVNSGKYQEEDVQFIAE
-570 RKWNEIYSSIQEN
+570 EWKNANKQIDDYIEKKDLLSS
-583 IGKAIESIKDT
+583 
-594 TIDGYISITESLF
+594 
-607 GDDSVQNA
+607 
-615 YTSWL
+615 
-620 GEVESMYTIL
+620 
-630 YNRMVKYGDV
+630 
-640 TQQQLDE
+640 
-647 VYSKWKDI
+647 
-655 KKEAEK
+655 
-661 YNKLQNV
+661 
-668 FETGATNG
+668 
-676 SYSDDIRLK
+676 
-685 TRTNLNQNFLENNY
+685 
-699 KIYGYEVPEGLA
+699 
-711 GAYAQIE
+711 
-718 LFYEDLIKL
+718 
-727 VNPTEEERKKLY
+727 
-739 EQRDEEK
+739 
-746 LQAKEYLSILQQEN
+746 LS
-760 VAKEKAAQLEEL
+760 
-772 NSGTA
+772 SGTA
-777 DYQKQFEQLRM
+777 DYTKQMEQLGM
-788 SDFEKTIDDL
+788 SEFEKTIDDL

-1040 EIDQKT
+1040 EINQET

>member
-1 MVKNELRLIIT
+1 MAKNELRLIIT

-129 ENIKALE
+129 ENIKVLE
-136 QSNQAVTNTALSFSK
+136 QSDTTITNTALSFSK

-529 NLAETADA
+529 NLAENADA

-551 SSDFVD
+551 SSDFVN
-557 MLAGNISSEKIAE
+557 MLTGNISSEKIAE

-647 VYSKWKDI
+647 VYNKWKDI

-661 YNKLQNV
+661 YSKLQSA

-676 SYSDDIRLK
+676 NYSDSIRLALK
-685 TRTNLNQNFLENNY
+685 AQKNQEVIDKSPNY
-699 KIYGYEVPEGLA
+699 YPEGFA
-711 GAYAQIE
+711 KAYAEIQ
-718 LFYEDLIKL
+718 LYYEDLFALGNLSIEEQNKL
-727 VNPTEEERKKLY
+727 SKKREEEKVQL
-739 EQRDEEK
+739 
-746 LQAKEYLSILQQEN
+746 KEYLTLLEKEN
-760 VAKEKAAQLEEL
+760 AAKEKATQLEEL
-772 NSGTA
+772 NSGKA
-777 DYQKQFEQLRM
+777 DYQKQLEQLRM
-788 SDFEKTIDDL
+788 SDYEKTIDDF
-798 NRMLE
+798 NRMLAE
-803 GVTDK
+803 ATDN
-808 DIISAINAQIEAF
+808 DVIIAIVNLKNAFKEL
-821 TKLTEATNEYNAEQE
+821 TKATNEYNAEQE

-907 PLIDQLSSIISN
+907 PLIDQLSNIISN
-919 LAQSV
+919 LVQAV
-924 LIPFFPILQGISAA
+924 LVPFFPILQGISAA
-938 IAGLFGVVDA
+938 IAGLFGIVDA
-948 TFSAIA
+948 TFSAIV

-1005 KTNDTI
+1005 ETNDTI

-1040 EIDQKT
+1040 EIDQET

>member
-1 MVKNELRLIIT
+1 MAKNELRLIIT

-136 QSNQAVTNTALSFSK
+136 QSNQAVTNTTLSFSK

-156 ESANKVSAYF
+156 KSANKVSAYF

-537 FIESLAEL
+537 FIESLTEL

-661 YNKLQNV
+661 YSKLQSA

-685 TRTNLNQNFLENNY
+685 TRTNLNQNFLDNNY

-803 GVTDK
+803 GATDK
-808 DIISAINAQIEAF
+808 DIISAINKQIEAF

-1005 KTNDTI
+1005 ETNYTI

-1040 EIDQKT
+1040 EINQET

-1105 LYSVNTLVS
+1105 LYSVNTMVS

>member
-1 MVKNELRLIIT
+1 MAKNELRLIIT

-129 ENIKALE
+129 ENIKSLE

-661 YNKLQNV
+661 YSKLQSA

-676 SYSDDIRLK
+676 SYSDSIRLALK
-685 TRTNLNQNFLENNY
+685 AQKNQEVIDKSPNY
-699 KIYGYEVPEGLA
+699 YPEGFA
-711 GAYAQIE
+711 KAYAEIQ
-718 LFYEDLIKL
+718 LYYEDLFALGNLSIEEQNKL
-727 VNPTEEERKKLY
+727 SKKREEEKVQL
-739 EQRDEEK
+739 
-746 LQAKEYLSILQQEN
+746 KEYLTLLEKEN
-760 VAKEKAAQLEEL
+760 VAKEKAAKLKEL
-772 NSGTA
+772 NSGKA
-777 DYQKQFEQLRM
+777 DYQKQLEQLKM
-788 SDFEKTIDDL
+788 SDYEKTIDDF
-798 NRMLE
+798 NRMLAKA
-803 GVTDK
+803 TDN
-808 DIISAINAQIEAF
+808 DVIIAIVNLKNAFKEL
-821 TKLTEATNEYNAEQE
+821 TKATNEYNAEQE

>member
-1 MVKNELRLIIT
+1 MAKNELRLIIT

-102 GSETLEYIKMQYASV
+102 GSETLEYIKMQIASV
-117 NAEIEKLNISQN
+117 SNEIEKQN
-129 ENIKALE
+129 TVIAKTTELE
-136 QSNQAVTNTALSFSK
+136 KVTNKAVNAQLSYKSAVEKTNPILK
-151 YSKEV
+151 YFKKNLELV
-156 ESANKVSAYF
+156 K
-166 TKMLKTIPNV
+166 NV
-176 IGFRIVMNLIKNI
+176 MGFRIVMTVINNL
-189 ANIKNILS
+189 AQLS
-197 ESAKAAAEAEQVFS
+197 QFFKESTQAAAEAEQKFS
-211 KLNTVFGE
+211 KLNTVFGK
-219 TSGAMNEVLDLSSK
+219 TSNAMSK
-233 IGVASSTAASAL
+233 AISLASKLGVATSTAASSL

-250 LLQAQGQTT
+250 LLQAQGMYTT
-259 VESLQTASKW
+259 ESLETAYEW
-269 VSQFQ
+269 ISQFQ

-312 ESAVNA
+312 ESSVNA

-352 IGATQREWDTMLSVN
+352 IGATQREWDTMLSVQ
-367 RRYDEAVKAMKESFG
+367 RRYEEAMIKFQENLGNSLNPVIKMWMQLKTVMLEVFTAQQTWNEKQKMVEEKKAL
-382 DWTNNIIK
+382 DT
-390 PIKKWWTEIL
+390 
-400 EEINKANNAQEQFIS
+400 
-415 GKKNINVYDLSDNID
+415 
-430 FSKFYEKISSAV
+430 
-442 STGLYD
+442 
-448 SDSGM
+448 
-453 KYALIETESAILKF
+453 KYATF
-467 GASAEDIQKVILR
+467 GKD
-480 LYDVFDDNDIFASGE
+480 GE
-495 KFSDFVDRLQ
+495 IV
-505 KSIQKISKD
+505 
-514 REFENQVESWNSGLK
+514 NQSNYLGFRSYIDAA
-529 NLAETADA
+529 NTAYVNA
-537 FIESLAEL
+537 
-545 NGVTGV
+545 
-551 SSDFVD
+551 
-557 MLAGNISSEKIAE
+557 SSEKKQLKVLNDLMI
-570 RKWNEIYSSIQEN
+570 SIQEYGATVPDLTRTFAD
-583 IGKAIESIKDT
+583 IVKSGGAI
-594 TIDGYISITESLF
+594 
-607 GDDSVQNA
+607 DSDFWIQAVDYATDYLLKLQ
-615 YTSWL
+615 
-620 GEVESMYTIL
+620 
-630 YNRMVKYGDV
+630 
-640 TQQQLDE
+640 
-647 VYSKWKDI
+647 DI
-655 KKEAEK
+655 KKEEEDINNLLSKANQVDSFFEQIQAIKGVDLANVSSYNAFIKALDDANANGITDKEAFKETIKNALFFGLGEAKIDIDNLGLSLIEK
-661 YNKLQNV
+661 TFSSDPYL
-668 FETGATNG
+668 ET
-676 SYSDDIRLK
+676 
-685 TRTNLNQNFLENNY
+685 LEKRRDTY
-699 KIYGYEVPEGLA
+699 KE
-711 GAYAQIE
+711 
-718 LFYEDLIKL
+718 
-727 VNPTEEERKKLY
+727 LY
-739 EQRDEEK
+739 EI
-746 LQAKEYLSILQQEN
+746 A
-760 VAKEKAAQLEEL
+760 V
-772 NSGTA
+772 NSGKYQEEDVQFIA
-777 DYQKQFEQLRM
+777 EEWKNANKQIDDYIEKKDLLSSLSSGTDDYTKQLEQLRM

-803 GVTDK
+803 GATDK
-808 DIISAINAQIEAF
+808 DIIFAINKQIEAF

-1105 LYSVNTLVS
+1105 LYSVNTMVS

>member
-1 MVKNELRLIIT
+1 MAKNELRLIIT

-102 GSETLEYIKMQYASV
+102 GSETLEYIKMQIASV
-117 NAEIEKLNISQN
+117 SNEIEKQN
-129 ENIKALE
+129 TVIAKTTELE
-136 QSNQAVTNTALSFSK
+136 KVTNKAVNAQLSYKSAVEKTNPILK
-151 YSKEV
+151 YFKKNLELV
-156 ESANKVSAYF
+156 K
-166 TKMLKTIPNV
+166 NV
-176 IGFRIVMNLIKNI
+176 MGFRIVMTVINNL
-189 ANIKNILS
+189 AQLS
-197 ESAKAAAEAEQVFS
+197 QFFKESTQAAAEAEQKFS
-211 KLNTVFGE
+211 KLNTVFGK
-219 TSGAMNEVLDLSSK
+219 TSNAMSK
-233 IGVASSTAASAL
+233 AISLASKLGVATSTAASSL

-250 LLQAQGQTT
+250 LLQAQGMYTT
-259 VESLQTASKW
+259 ESLETAYEW
-269 VSQFQ
+269 ISQFQ

-318 ELAKKGLDKL
+318 ELAKKGLDNL

-352 IGATQREWDTMLSVN
+352 IGATQREWDTMLSVQ
-367 RRYDEAVKAMKESFG
+367 RRYEEAMTRFQESVGNALNPVIKMWMELKTTMLEVFTAQQTWNEKQKMVEEKKAL
-382 DWTNNIIK
+382 DT
-390 PIKKWWTEIL
+390 
-400 EEINKANNAQEQFIS
+400 
-415 GKKNINVYDLSDNID
+415 
-430 FSKFYEKISSAV
+430 
-442 STGLYD
+442 
-448 SDSGM
+448 
-453 KYALIETESAILKF
+453 KYATF
-467 GASAEDIQKVILR
+467 GKD
-480 LYDVFDDNDIFASGE
+480 GE
-495 KFSDFVDRLQ
+495 IV
-505 KSIQKISKD
+505 
-514 REFENQVESWNSGLK
+514 NQSNYLGFRSYIDAA
-529 NLAETADA
+529 NTAYVNA
-537 FIESLAEL
+537 
-545 NGVTGV
+545 
-551 SSDFVD
+551 
-557 MLAGNISSEKIAE
+557 SSEQKQLKVLNDLMI
-570 RKWNEIYSSIQEN
+570 SIQEYGATVPDLTRTFAD
-583 IGKAIESIKDT
+583 IVKSGGAI
-594 TIDGYISITESLF
+594 
-607 GDDSVQNA
+607 DSDFWIQAVDYATDYLLKLQN
-615 YTSWL
+615 
-620 GEVESMYTIL
+620 
-630 YNRMVKYGDV
+630 
-640 TQQQLDE
+640 
-647 VYSKWKDI
+647 I
-655 KKEAEK
+655 KKEEEDINNLLSEANQVDSFFEQIQAIK
-661 YNKLQNV
+661 GVDLTNVSSYNAFIKALDDAN
-668 FETGATNG
+668 TNG
-676 SYSDDIRLK
+676 IIDKEAFKETIENALFFGLGEAKIDIDNLGLSLIEKTFSSDPY
-685 TRTNLNQNFLENNY
+685 LETLEKRRDTY
-699 KIYGYEVPEGLA
+699 KE
-711 GAYAQIE
+711 
-718 LFYEDLIKL
+718 
-727 VNPTEEERKKLY
+727 LY
-739 EQRDEEK
+739 EI
-746 LQAKEYLSILQQEN
+746 A
-760 VAKEKAAQLEEL
+760 V
-772 NSGTA
+772 NSGKYQEEDVQFIA
-777 DYQKQFEQLRM
+777 EEWKNANKQIDDYIEKKDLLSSLSSGIDDYQKQLEQLRM

-938 IAGLFGVVDA
+938 IAGLFGIVDA

-1024 TSDKDF
+1024 TSDNDF

-1040 EIDQKT
+1040 EIDQET

>member
-1 MVKNELRLIIT
+1 MAKNELRLIIT

-102 GSETLEYIKMQYASV
+102 GSETLEYIKMQIASV
-117 NAEIEKLNISQN
+117 SNEIEKQN
-129 ENIKALE
+129 TVIAKTTELE
-136 QSNQAVTNTALSFSK
+136 KVTNKAVNAQLSYKSAVEKTNPILK
-151 YSKEV
+151 YFKKNLELV
-156 ESANKVSAYF
+156 K
-166 TKMLKTIPNV
+166 NV
-176 IGFRIVMNLIKNI
+176 MGFRIVMTVINNL
-189 ANIKNILS
+189 AQLS
-197 ESAKAAAEAEQVFS
+197 QFFKESTQAAAEAEQKFS
-211 KLNTVFGE
+211 KLNTVFGK
-219 TSGAMNEVLDLSSK
+219 TSNAMSK
-233 IGVASSTAASAL
+233 AISLASKLGVATSTAASSL

-250 LLQAQGQTT
+250 LLQAQGMYTT
-259 VESLQTASKW
+259 ESLETAYEW
-269 VSQFQ
+269 ISQFQ

-318 ELAKKGLDKL
+318 ELAKKGLDNL

-352 IGATQREWDTMLSVN
+352 IGATQREWDTMLSVQ
-367 RRYDEAVKAMKESFG
+367 RRYEEAMTRFQESVGNALNPVIKMWMELKTTMLEVFTAQQTWNEKQKMVEEKKAL
-382 DWTNNIIK
+382 DT
-390 PIKKWWTEIL
+390 
-400 EEINKANNAQEQFIS
+400 
-415 GKKNINVYDLSDNID
+415 
-430 FSKFYEKISSAV
+430 
-442 STGLYD
+442 
-448 SDSGM
+448 
-453 KYALIETESAILKF
+453 KYATF
-467 GASAEDIQKVILR
+467 GKD
-480 LYDVFDDNDIFASGE
+480 GE
-495 KFSDFVDRLQ
+495 IV
-505 KSIQKISKD
+505 
-514 REFENQVESWNSGLK
+514 NQSNYLGFRSYIDAA
-529 NLAETADA
+529 NTAYVNA
-537 FIESLAEL
+537 
-545 NGVTGV
+545 
-551 SSDFVD
+551 
-557 MLAGNISSEKIAE
+557 SSEKKQLKVLNDLMI
-570 RKWNEIYSSIQEN
+570 SIQEYGATVPDLTRTFAD
-583 IGKAIESIKDT
+583 IVKSGGAI
-594 TIDGYISITESLF
+594 
-607 GDDSVQNA
+607 DSDFWIQAVDYATDYLLKLQ
-615 YTSWL
+615 
-620 GEVESMYTIL
+620 
-630 YNRMVKYGDV
+630 
-640 TQQQLDE
+640 
-647 VYSKWKDI
+647 DI
-655 KKEAEK
+655 KKEEEDINNLLSKANQVDSFFEQIQAIKGVDLANVSSYNAFIKALDDANANGITDKEAFKETIKNALFFGLGEAKIDIDNLGLSLIEK
-661 YNKLQNV
+661 TFSSDPYL
-668 FETGATNG
+668 ET
-676 SYSDDIRLK
+676 
-685 TRTNLNQNFLENNY
+685 LEKRRDTY
-699 KIYGYEVPEGLA
+699 KE
-711 GAYAQIE
+711 
-718 LFYEDLIKL
+718 
-727 VNPTEEERKKLY
+727 LY
-739 EQRDEEK
+739 EIAVNSGKYQEEDVQFIAEEWK
-746 LQAKEYLSILQQEN
+746 NANKQIDDYIEKKDLLSSLSSGTDDYT
-760 VAKEKAAQLEEL
+760 KQLE
-772 NSGTA
+772 
-777 DYQKQFEQLRM
+777 QLGM
-788 SDFEKTIDDL
+788 SEFEKTIDDL

-1024 TSDKDF
+1024 TSDNDF

-1040 EIDQKT
+1040 EINQET

>member
-1 MVKNELRLIIT
+1 MAKNELRLIIT

-117 NAEIEKLNISQN
+117 AEQIQKATEQITNESKSIE
-129 ENIKALE
+129 
-136 QSNQAVTNTALSFSK
+136 NTAKS
-151 YSKEV
+151 V
-156 ESANKVSAYF
+156 EKVSKAATNLAVN
-166 TKMLKTIPNV
+166 TKKASSYWSKLFDTTKNVLQFRVIMNV
-176 IGFRIVMNLIKNI
+176 INSIAGLKNLLKE
-189 ANIKNILS
+189 AS
-197 ESAKAAAEAEQVFS
+197 QAAAEAEQKFS
-211 KLNTVFGE
+211 KLNTVFGK
-219 TSGAMNEVLDLSSK
+219 TSNAMSK
-233 IGVASSTAASAL
+233 AISLASKLGVATSTAASSL

-250 LLQAQGQTT
+250 LLQAQGMYTT
-259 VESLQTASKW
+259 ESLETAYEW
-269 VSQFQ
+269 ISQFQ

-312 ESAVNA
+312 ESSVNA

-352 IGATQREWDTMLSVN
+352 IGATQREWDTMLSVQ
-367 RRYDEAVKAMKESFG
+367 RRYEEAMIKFQENLGNSLNPVIKMWMQLKTVMLEVFTAQQTWNEKQKMVEEKKAL
-382 DWTNNIIK
+382 DT
-390 PIKKWWTEIL
+390 
-400 EEINKANNAQEQFIS
+400 
-415 GKKNINVYDLSDNID
+415 
-430 FSKFYEKISSAV
+430 
-442 STGLYD
+442 
-448 SDSGM
+448 
-453 KYALIETESAILKF
+453 KYATF
-467 GASAEDIQKVILR
+467 GKD
-480 LYDVFDDNDIFASGE
+480 GE
-495 KFSDFVDRLQ
+495 IV
-505 KSIQKISKD
+505 
-514 REFENQVESWNSGLK
+514 NQSNYLGFRSYIDAA
-529 NLAETADA
+529 NTAYVNA
-537 FIESLAEL
+537 
-545 NGVTGV
+545 
-551 SSDFVD
+551 
-557 MLAGNISSEKIAE
+557 SSEKKQLKVLNDLMI
-570 RKWNEIYSSIQEN
+570 SIQEYGATVPDLTRTFAD
-583 IGKAIESIKDT
+583 IVKSGGAI
-594 TIDGYISITESLF
+594 
-607 GDDSVQNA
+607 DSDFWIQAVDYASDYLLKLQ
-615 YTSWL
+615 
-620 GEVESMYTIL
+620 E
-630 YNRMVKYGDV
+630 
-640 TQQQLDE
+640 
-647 VYSKWKDI
+647 I
-655 KKEAEK
+655 KKEEEDINNLLSKANQADSFFEQIQAIKGIDLTNVSYYNTFIKALDEANANGITDKEAFKKTIEDALFFGLGEAKIDIDSLGLSLIEK
-661 YNKLQNV
+661 T
-668 FETGATNG
+668 F
-676 SYSDDIRLK
+676 SSDP
-685 TRTNLNQNFLENNY
+685 FLETLEKRRDTY
-699 KIYGYEVPEGLA
+699 KE
-711 GAYAQIE
+711 
-718 LFYEDLIKL
+718 
-727 VNPTEEERKKLY
+727 LY
-739 EQRDEEK
+739 EIAVNSGKYQEEDVQFIAEEWK
-746 LQAKEYLSILQQEN
+746 NANKQIDDYIKKKDLLSSLS
-760 VAKEKAAQLEEL
+760 
-772 NSGTA
+772 SGTA
-777 DYQKQFEQLRM
+777 DYTKQLEQMGM
-788 SDFEKTIDDL
+788 SEFEKTIDDL

-803 GVTDK
+803 GATDK
-808 DIISAINAQIEAF
+808 DIISAINKQIEAF
-821 TKLTEATNEYNAEQE
+821 TKLTEATNEYNEEQE

-1088 TLAEFLKGIDDY
+1088 TLVEFLNGIDDY

>member
-1 MVKNELRLIIT
+1 MAKNELRLIIT

-129 ENIKALE
+129 ENIKVLE
-136 QSNQAVTNTALSFSK
+136 QSDTTITNTALSFSK

-259 VESLQTASKW
+259 IESLQTASEW

-302 NFRTFGSIVR
+302 NFRTFGSIVK

-367 RRYDEAVKAMKESFG
+367 RRYEEAVKGLKESLG
-382 DWTNNIIK
+382 SWANDVIK
-390 PIKKWWTEIL
+390 PVKKWWTEVL
-400 EEINKANNAQEQFIS
+400 EEINKASKAQEEFLS
-415 GKKNINVYDLSDNID
+415 GKKNISVYDLSDESD
-430 FSKFYEKISSAV
+430 FNAFYEKISSV
-442 STGLYD
+442 ISTGFYD
-448 SDSGM
+448 ESSGM
-453 KYALIETESAILKF
+453 QYSLLEAESAIIKF
-467 GASAEDIQKVILR
+467 GASAKDVEKVIKK
-480 LYDVFDDNDIFASGE
+480 LYNVFEDSDVFASGD
-495 KFSDFVDRLQ
+495 KFSTFIEKLRKSLKSVETDRDFEKQMED
-505 KSIQKISKD
+505 
-514 REFENQVESWNSGLK
+514 WNNGLK
-529 NLAETADA
+529 DLAENADA
-537 FIESLAEL
+537 FVEALAEL
-545 NGVTGV
+545 KGVEGV
-551 SSDFVD
+551 SSDYIN
-557 MLAGNISSEKIAE
+557 MISGNISSENIAMHK
-570 RKWNEIYSSIQEN
+570 RNAINEN
-583 IGKAIESIKDT
+583 IKKNIETAIK
-594 TIDGYISITESLF
+594 SITETNLENYSNITETLF
-607 GDDSVQNA
+607 EEDSVQKA
-615 YTSWL
+615 YTTWL
-620 GEVESMYTIL
+620 DEIESMYTIL
-630 YNRMVKYGDV
+630 YNRMIKYGDV
-640 TQQQLDE
+640 TQKQLDE
-647 VYSKWKDI
+647 VYAKWKDI
-655 KKEAEK
+655 KSEAEK
-661 YNKLQNV
+661 YSKLQSA
-668 FETGATNG
+668 FETGATGG
-676 SYSDDIRLK
+676 SYANNTRLMLK
-685 TRTNLNQNFLENNY
+685 AQKNQGVIDKNPENY
-699 KIYGYEVPEGLA
+699 PEGFA
-711 GAYAQIE
+711 KAYAEIQIY
-718 LFYEDLIKL
+718 YEDLLNFGNLSQEEFNKL
-727 VNPTEEERKKLY
+727 SGQREEEKKQL
-739 EQRDEEK
+739 
-746 LQAKEYLSILQQEN
+746 KEYLTLLQKEN
-760 VAKEKAAQLEEL
+760 EEKEKANRLSEL
-772 NSGTA
+772 VSGTA
-777 DYQKQFEQLRM
+777 DYETQLRQLGM
-788 SDFEKTIDDL
+788 TDYEKAIDDFEK
-798 NRMLE
+798 MLE
-803 GVTDK
+803 GITDL
-808 DIISAINAQIEAF
+808 DIVDAINKQKDAF
-821 TKLTEATNEYNAEQE
+821 INLTNATEEYNRQREIQQA
-836 MKKKWEDL
+836 WDDL

-855 GTLISSFGSGGMP
+855 GTLISSFSSGGMP
-868 DLLSTLVQIV
+868 DLLSTLIQIV
-878 SQTEAFTRLSSILTD
+878 AQTEAFTKLSSILTD
-893 SILPVLNAFLEPII
+893 SILPVLNAFLEPLIPII
-907 PLIDQLSSIISN
+907 SQISSIISN
-919 LAQSV
+919 LVQTV
-924 LIPFFPILQGISAA
+924 LVPFYPILKA
-938 IAGLFGVVDA
+938 IAYAVAGLLGIVDA
-948 TFSAIA
+948 TFSAMV
-954 SSIKWTMG
+954 SGIKKAMG
-962 WALGWIEDAV
+962 YMFGWIEDLV
-972 NTVVGWFGGGK
+972 NNVLNFFGK
-983 ADWGFIDWRN
+983 KSVNWGIAEWRN
-993 ENPGQVFKDKIN
+993 EDPQKVFEEKLN
-1005 KTNDTI
+1005 KTIDTLD
-1011 EKILGYSMEIADN
+1011 EILGYNMEIADN
-1024 TSDKDF
+1024 TSKDF
-1030 DTYKKLLLAK
+1030 DTYAKLLAAK
-1040 EIDQKT
+1040 EITREQYDRF
-1046 YNKWTGM
+1046 TGM
-1053 DRYTTQSLANGVS
+1053 DKYTTNKLANGVT
-1066 YTTGNRSY
+1066 YAQGNKNSY
-1074 VNVNNLTVQVPEGM
+1074 VNVNNLTVMAPEGM
-1088 TLAEFLKGIDDY
+1088 DLVTFLKGLEDY
-1100 NNGHG
+1100 NNGNNP
-1105 LYSVNTLVS
+1105 YAVNARAV

>member
-1 MVKNELRLIIT
+1 MAKNELRLIIT

-117 NAEIEKLNISQN
+117 NAEIEKQN
-129 ENIKALE
+129 TVIAKTTELE
-136 QSNQAVTNTALSFSK
+136 KVTNKAVNAQLSYKSAVEKTNPILK
-151 YSKEV
+151 YFKKNLELV
-156 ESANKVSAYF
+156 K
-166 TKMLKTIPNV
+166 NV
-176 IGFRIVMNLIKNI
+176 MGFRIVMTVINNL
-189 ANIKNILS
+189 AQLS
-197 ESAKAAAEAEQVFS
+197 QFFKESTQAAAEAEQKFS
-211 KLNTVFGE
+211 KLNTVFGK
-219 TSGAMNEVLDLSSK
+219 TSNAMSK
-233 IGVASSTAASAL
+233 AISLASKLGVATSTAASSL

-250 LLQAQGQTT
+250 LLQAQGMYTT
-259 VESLQTASKW
+259 ESLETAYEW
-269 VSQFQ
+269 ISQFQ

-312 ESAVNA
+312 ESSVNA

-352 IGATQREWDTMLSVN
+352 IGATQREWDTMLSVQ
-367 RRYDEAVKAMKESFG
+367 RRYEEAMTRFQESVGNALNPVIKMWMELKTTMLEVFTAQQTWNEKQKMVEEKKAL
-382 DWTNNIIK
+382 DT
-390 PIKKWWTEIL
+390 
-400 EEINKANNAQEQFIS
+400 
-415 GKKNINVYDLSDNID
+415 
-430 FSKFYEKISSAV
+430 
-442 STGLYD
+442 
-448 SDSGM
+448 
-453 KYALIETESAILKF
+453 KYATF
-467 GASAEDIQKVILR
+467 GKD
-480 LYDVFDDNDIFASGE
+480 GE
-495 KFSDFVDRLQ
+495 IV
-505 KSIQKISKD
+505 
-514 REFENQVESWNSGLK
+514 NQSNYLGFRSYIDAA
-529 NLAETADA
+529 NTAYVNA
-537 FIESLAEL
+537 
-545 NGVTGV
+545 
-551 SSDFVD
+551 
-557 MLAGNISSEKIAE
+557 SSEKKQLKVLNDLMI
-570 RKWNEIYSSIQEN
+570 SIQEYGATVPDLTRTFAD
-583 IGKAIESIKDT
+583 IVKSGGAI
-594 TIDGYISITESLF
+594 
-607 GDDSVQNA
+607 DSDFWIQAVDYATDYLLKLQ
-615 YTSWL
+615 
-620 GEVESMYTIL
+620 
-630 YNRMVKYGDV
+630 
-640 TQQQLDE
+640 
-647 VYSKWKDI
+647 DI
-655 KKEAEK
+655 KKEEEDINNLLSKANQVDSFFEQIQAIKGVDLANVSSYNAFIKALDDANANGITDKEAFKETIKNALFFGLGEAKIDIDNLGLSLIEK
-661 YNKLQNV
+661 TFSSDPYL
-668 FETGATNG
+668 ET
-676 SYSDDIRLK
+676 
-685 TRTNLNQNFLENNY
+685 LEKRRDTY
-699 KIYGYEVPEGLA
+699 KE
-711 GAYAQIE
+711 
-718 LFYEDLIKL
+718 
-727 VNPTEEERKKLY
+727 LY
-739 EQRDEEK
+739 EI
-746 LQAKEYLSILQQEN
+746 A
-760 VAKEKAAQLEEL
+760 V
-772 NSGTA
+772 NSGKYQEEDVQFIA
-777 DYQKQFEQLRM
+777 EEWKNANKQIDDYIEKKDLLSSLSSGTDDYMKQFEQLRM

>member
-1 MVKNELRLIIT
+1 MAKNELRLIIT

-117 NAEIEKLNISQN
+117 AEQIQKATEQITNESKSIE
-129 ENIKALE
+129 
-136 QSNQAVTNTALSFSK
+136 NTAKS
-151 YSKEV
+151 V
-156 ESANKVSAYF
+156 EKVSKAATNLAVN
-166 TKMLKTIPNV
+166 TKKASSYWSKLFDTTKNVLQFRVIMNV
-176 IGFRIVMNLIKNI
+176 INSIAGLKNLLKE
-189 ANIKNILS
+189 AS
-197 ESAKAAAEAEQVFS
+197 QAAAEAEQKFS
-211 KLNTVFGE
+211 KLNTVFGK
-219 TSGAMNEVLDLSSK
+219 TSNAMSK
-233 IGVASSTAASAL
+233 AISLASKLGVATSTAASAL

-250 LLQAQGQTT
+250 LLQAQGQSSA
-259 VESLQTASKW
+259 ESLSMAYEWISK
-269 VSQFQ
+269 FQ

-318 ELAKKGLDKL
+318 ELTKKGLDNL

-352 IGATQREWDTMLSVN
+352 IGATQREWDTMLSVQ
-367 RRYDEAVKAMKESFG
+367 RRYEEAMIKFQENLGNSLNPVIKMWMQLKTVMLEVFTAQQTWNEKQKMVEEKKAL
-382 DWTNNIIK
+382 DT
-390 PIKKWWTEIL
+390 
-400 EEINKANNAQEQFIS
+400 
-415 GKKNINVYDLSDNID
+415 
-430 FSKFYEKISSAV
+430 
-442 STGLYD
+442 
-448 SDSGM
+448 
-453 KYALIETESAILKF
+453 KYATF
-467 GASAEDIQKVILR
+467 GKDGEIVNQSNYLGFRSYIDAANTAYVNAS
-480 LYDVFDDNDIFASGE
+480 
-495 KFSDFVDRLQ
+495 
-505 KSIQKISKD
+505 
-514 REFENQVESWNSGLK
+514 
-529 NLAETADA
+529 
-537 FIESLAEL
+537 
-545 NGVTGV
+545 
-551 SSDFVD
+551 
-557 MLAGNISSEKIAE
+557 SSEKKQLKVLNDLMI
-570 RKWNEIYSSIQEN
+570 SIQEYGATVPDLTRTFAD
-583 IGKAIESIKDT
+583 IVKSGGAI
-594 TIDGYISITESLF
+594 
-607 GDDSVQNA
+607 DSDFWIQAVDYATDYLLKLQ
-615 YTSWL
+615 
-620 GEVESMYTIL
+620 
-630 YNRMVKYGDV
+630 
-640 TQQQLDE
+640 
-647 VYSKWKDI
+647 DI
-655 KKEAEK
+655 KKEEEDINNLLSKANQVDSFFEQIQAIKGVDLANVSSYNAFIKALDDANANGITDKEAFKETIKNALFFGLGEAKIDIDNLGLSLIEK
-661 YNKLQNV
+661 TFSSDPYL
-668 FETGATNG
+668 ET
-676 SYSDDIRLK
+676 
-685 TRTNLNQNFLENNY
+685 LEKRRDTY
-699 KIYGYEVPEGLA
+699 KE
-711 GAYAQIE
+711 
-718 LFYEDLIKL
+718 
-727 VNPTEEERKKLY
+727 LY
-739 EQRDEEK
+739 EI
-746 LQAKEYLSILQQEN
+746 A
-760 VAKEKAAQLEEL
+760 V
-772 NSGTA
+772 NSGKYQEEDVQFIA
-777 DYQKQFEQLRM
+777 EEWKNANKQIDDYIEKKDLLSSLSSGTDDYTKQFEQLRM

-1088 TLAEFLKGIDDY
+1088 TLVEFLKGIDDY

>member
-1 MVKNELRLIIT
+1 MAKNELRLIIT

-48 RTAGMADAFRQMNDV
+48 RTAGMADAFRQMNDI

-129 ENIKALE
+129 ENIKAFE
-136 QSNQAVTNTALSFSK
+136 QTNTTITNTALSFSK

-661 YNKLQNV
+661 YSKLQSA

-685 TRTNLNQNFLENNY
+685 TRTNLNQSFLENNY
-699 KIYGYEVPEGLA
+699 KIHGYEVPEGLA

-727 VNPTEEERKKLY
+727 VNPKEEERKKLY

>member
-1 MVKNELRLIIT
+1 MAKNELRLIIT

-48 RTAGMADAFRQMNDV
+48 RTAGMADAFRQMNDI

-102 GSETLEYIKMQYASV
+102 GSETLEYIKMQIASV
-117 NAEIEKLNISQN
+117 SNEIEKQN
-129 ENIKALE
+129 TVIAKTTELE
-136 QSNQAVTNTALSFSK
+136 KVTNKAVNAQLSYKSAVEKTNPILK
-151 YSKEV
+151 YFKKNLELV
-156 ESANKVSAYF
+156 K
-166 TKMLKTIPNV
+166 NV
-176 IGFRIVMNLIKNI
+176 MGFRIVMTVINNL
-189 ANIKNILS
+189 AQLS
-197 ESAKAAAEAEQVFS
+197 QFFKESTQAAAEAEQKFS
-211 KLNTVFGE
+211 KLNTVFGK
-219 TSGAMNEVLDLSSK
+219 TSNAMSK
-233 IGVASSTAASAL
+233 AISLASKLGVATSTAASSL

-250 LLQAQGQTT
+250 LLQAQGMYTT
-259 VESLQTASKW
+259 ESLETAYEW
-269 VSQFQ
+269 ISQFQ

-312 ESAVNA
+312 ESSVNA

-328 TGSELELAKMTTRA
+328 TGSELELVKMTTRA

-352 IGATQREWDTMLSVN
+352 IGATQREWDTMLSVQ
-367 RRYDEAVKAMKESFG
+367 RRYEEAMIKFQENLGNSLNPVIKMWMQLKTVMLEVFTAQQTWNEKQKMVEEKKALDTKYATFGKDGEIVNQSNYLGFRSYIDAANTAYVNASSEKKQLKVLNDLMISIQEYGATVPDLTRTFADIVKSGGAIDSDFWIQAVDYASDYLLKLQE
-382 DWTNNIIK
+382 
-390 PIKKWWTEIL
+390 IKK
-400 EEINKANNAQEQFIS
+400 EEEDINNLLYKANQADSFFEQIQAIK
-415 GKKNINVYDLSDNID
+415 GVDLTNVS
-430 FSKFYEKISSAV
+430 FY
-442 STGLYD
+442 
-448 SDSGM
+448 
-453 KYALIETESAILKF
+453 
-467 GASAEDIQKVILR
+467 
-480 LYDVFDDNDIFASGE
+480 N
-495 KFSDFVDRLQ
+495 
-505 KSIQKISKD
+505 
-514 REFENQVESWNSGLK
+514 
-529 NLAETADA
+529 A
-537 FIESLAEL
+537 FIEALDEANANGITDKEAFKETIEDALFFGLGDAKLDIDKLGLSLIEK
-545 NGVTGV
+545 TF
-551 SSDFVD
+551 SSDPF
-557 MLAGNISSEKIAE
+557 LETLEKRRDTYKELYEIAVNSGKYQEEDVQFIAE
-570 RKWNEIYSSIQEN
+570 EWKNANKQIDDYIEKKDLLSS
-583 IGKAIESIKDT
+583 
-594 TIDGYISITESLF
+594 
-607 GDDSVQNA
+607 
-615 YTSWL
+615 
-620 GEVESMYTIL
+620 
-630 YNRMVKYGDV
+630 
-640 TQQQLDE
+640 
-647 VYSKWKDI
+647 
-655 KKEAEK
+655 
-661 YNKLQNV
+661 
-668 FETGATNG
+668 
-676 SYSDDIRLK
+676 
-685 TRTNLNQNFLENNY
+685 
-699 KIYGYEVPEGLA
+699 
-711 GAYAQIE
+711 
-718 LFYEDLIKL
+718 
-727 VNPTEEERKKLY
+727 
-739 EQRDEEK
+739 
-746 LQAKEYLSILQQEN
+746 LS
-760 VAKEKAAQLEEL
+760 
-772 NSGTA
+772 SGTA
-777 DYQKQFEQLRM
+777 DYTKQMEQLGM
-788 SDFEKTIDDL
+788 SEFEKTIDDL

>member
-1 MVKNELRLIIT
+1 MAKNELRLIIT

-117 NAEIEKLNISQN
+117 NAEIEKLNRSQN
-129 ENIKALE
+129 ENIKVLE
-136 QSNQAVTNTALSFSK
+136 QSDTTITNTALSFSN

-156 ESANKVSAYF
+156 KSANKVSAYF

-233 IGVASSTAASAL
+233 IGVASSTAASSL

-250 LLQAQGQTT
+250 LLQAQEQTT

-274 DIIAFK
+274 NIIAFK

-661 YNKLQNV
+661 YSKLQSA

-711 GAYAQIE
+711 EAYAQIE

-739 EQRDEEK
+739 EQRDKEK

-760 VAKEKAAQLEEL
+760 VAKEKAAQLKEL

-777 DYQKQFEQLRM
+777 DYQKQFEQLKM

-803 GVTDK
+803 RATDK
-808 DIISAINAQIEAF
+808 DIISAINKQIEAF

-844 GTQASDSLGEF
+844 GTQVSDSLGEF

-893 SILPVLNAFLEPII
+893 SILPVLNAFLKPII

-938 IAGLFGVVDA
+938 IAGLFGVMDA
-948 TFSAIA
+948 TFSAMV
-954 SSIKWTMG
+954 SGIKYSMG

-972 NTVVGWFGGGK
+972 NTVAGWFGGGK
-983 ADWGFIDWRN
+983 VDWGFIDWRK
-993 ENPGQVFKDKIN
+993 ENPEQVFNDKIN

-1040 EIDQKT
+1040 EIDQET

>member
-1 MVKNELRLIIT
+1 MPGKIELIISANAANAIKT
-12 ADGKRALDT
+12 VKATQAQINNLAKELPKLEAEFSKTGDSADLDKINKQMSEIVSLIDRAASAINQSNPT
-21 IDATE
+21 ISEAQAKYEMLTKVIE
-26 RNIKSLG
+26 SLG
-33 SQTLKLEQ
+33 REYKGLSTESLEYLKTLRDNL
-41 DLKSGIE
+41 SIE
-48 RTAGMADAFRQMNDV
+48 EKN
-63 VNRYAISMNELNP
+63 
-76 AISQNE
+76 
-82 AALKAWK
+82 
-89 AMMESV
+89 
-95 ITKGGAF
+95 ITKHNETIKDGANNM
-102 GSETLEYIKMQYASV
+102 EAMAKSV
-117 NAEIEKLNISQN
+117 E
-129 ENIKALE
+129 
-136 QSNQAVTNTALSFSK
+136 
-151 YSKEV
+151 
-156 ESANKVSAYF
+156 KVSKSTVSLANN
-166 TKMLKTIPNV
+166 TKSASNYWFKLFDTTKNVLQFRVIMNV
-176 IGFRIVMNLIKNI
+176 INSIAGLKNLLKE
-189 ANIKNILS
+189 AS
-197 ESAKAAAEAEQVFS
+197 QAAAEAEQKFS
-211 KLNTVFGE
+211 KLNTVFGK
-219 TSGAMNEVLDLSSK
+219 TSNAMSK
-233 IGVASSTAASAL
+233 AISLASKLGVATSTAASAL

-250 LLQAQGQTT
+250 LLQAQGQSSA
-259 VESLQTASKW
+259 ESLSMAYEW
-269 VSQFQ
+269 ISQFQ

-318 ELAKKGLDKL
+318 ELTKKGLDNL

-352 IGATQREWDTMLSVN
+352 IGATQREWDTMLSVQ
-367 RRYDEAVKAMKESFG
+367 RRYEEAMIKFQENLGNSLNPVIKMWMQLKTVMLEVFTAQQTWNEKQKMVEEKKALDTKYATFGKNGEIVNQSNYLGFRSYIDAANTAYVNASSEKKQLKVLNDLMISIQEYGATVPDLTRTFADIVKSGGAIDSDFWIQAVDYASDYLLKLQE
-382 DWTNNIIK
+382 
-390 PIKKWWTEIL
+390 IKK
-400 EEINKANNAQEQFIS
+400 EEEDINNLLSKANQADSFFEQIQAIK
-415 GKKNINVYDLSDNID
+415 GVDLTNVS
-430 FSKFYEKISSAV
+430 FY
-442 STGLYD
+442 
-448 SDSGM
+448 
-453 KYALIETESAILKF
+453 
-467 GASAEDIQKVILR
+467 
-480 LYDVFDDNDIFASGE
+480 N
-495 KFSDFVDRLQ
+495 
-505 KSIQKISKD
+505 
-514 REFENQVESWNSGLK
+514 
-529 NLAETADA
+529 A
-537 FIESLAEL
+537 FIEALDKANANGITDKEAFKETIEDALFFGLGDAKLDIDKLGLSLIEK
-545 NGVTGV
+545 TF
-551 SSDFVD
+551 SSDPF
-557 MLAGNISSEKIAE
+557 LETLEKRRDTYKELYEIAVNSGKYQEEDVQFIAE
-570 RKWNEIYSSIQEN
+570 EWKNANKQIDDYIEKKDLLSS
-583 IGKAIESIKDT
+583 
-594 TIDGYISITESLF
+594 
-607 GDDSVQNA
+607 
-615 YTSWL
+615 
-620 GEVESMYTIL
+620 
-630 YNRMVKYGDV
+630 
-640 TQQQLDE
+640 
-647 VYSKWKDI
+647 
-655 KKEAEK
+655 
-661 YNKLQNV
+661 
-668 FETGATNG
+668 
-676 SYSDDIRLK
+676 
-685 TRTNLNQNFLENNY
+685 
-699 KIYGYEVPEGLA
+699 
-711 GAYAQIE
+711 
-718 LFYEDLIKL
+718 
-727 VNPTEEERKKLY
+727 
-739 EQRDEEK
+739 
-746 LQAKEYLSILQQEN
+746 LS
-760 VAKEKAAQLEEL
+760 
-772 NSGTA
+772 SGTA
-777 DYQKQFEQLRM
+777 DYTKQMEQLGM
-788 SDFEKTIDDL
+788 SEFEKTIDDFD
-798 NRMLE
+798 RMLK
-803 GVTDK
+803 GVTDSEIV
-808 DIISAINAQIEAF
+808 DAINKQKEAF

-1024 TSDKDF
+1024 TSDNDF

-1040 EIDQKT
+1040 EINQET

-1100 NNGHG
+1100 NNVHG

>member
-1 MVKNELRLIIT
+1 MAKNELRLIIT

-95 ITKGGAF
+95 ITKSGAF

-117 NAEIEKLNISQN
+117 AEQIQKATEQITNESKSIE
-129 ENIKALE
+129 
-136 QSNQAVTNTALSFSK
+136 NTAKS
-151 YSKEV
+151 V
-156 ESANKVSAYF
+156 EKVSKAATNLAVN
-166 TKMLKTIPNV
+166 TKKASSYWSKLFDTTKNVLQFRVIMNV
-176 IGFRIVMNLIKNI
+176 INSIAGLKNLLKE
-189 ANIKNILS
+189 AS
-197 ESAKAAAEAEQVFS
+197 QAAAEAEQKFS
-211 KLNTVFGE
+211 KLNTVFGK
-219 TSGAMNEVLDLSSK
+219 TSNAMSK
-233 IGVASSTAASAL
+233 AISLASKLGVATSTAASAL

-250 LLQAQGQTT
+250 LLQAQGQSSA
-259 VESLQTASKW
+259 ESLSMAYEWISK
-269 VSQFQ
+269 FQ

-318 ELAKKGLDKL
+318 ELTKKGLDNL

-352 IGATQREWDTMLSVN
+352 IGATQREWDTMLSVQ
-367 RRYDEAVKAMKESFG
+367 RRYEEAMIKFQENLGNSLNPVIKMWMQLKTVMLEVFTAQQTWNEKQKMVEEKKALDTKYATFGKDGEIVNQSNYLGFRSYIDAANTAYVNASSEKKQLKVLNDLMISIQEYGATVPDLTRTFADIVKSGGAIDSDFWIQAVDYASDYLLKLQE
-382 DWTNNIIK
+382 
-390 PIKKWWTEIL
+390 IKK
-400 EEINKANNAQEQFIS
+400 EEEDINNLLSKANQADSFFEQIQAIK
-415 GKKNINVYDLSDNID
+415 GVDLTNVS
-430 FSKFYEKISSAV
+430 FY
-442 STGLYD
+442 
-448 SDSGM
+448 
-453 KYALIETESAILKF
+453 
-467 GASAEDIQKVILR
+467 
-480 LYDVFDDNDIFASGE
+480 N
-495 KFSDFVDRLQ
+495 
-505 KSIQKISKD
+505 
-514 REFENQVESWNSGLK
+514 
-529 NLAETADA
+529 A
-537 FIESLAEL
+537 FIEALDKANANGITDKEAFKETIEDALFFGLGDAKLDIDKLGLSLIEK
-545 NGVTGV
+545 TF
-551 SSDFVD
+551 SSDPF
-557 MLAGNISSEKIAE
+557 LETLEKRRDTYKELYEIAVNSGKYQEEDVQFIAE
-570 RKWNEIYSSIQEN
+570 EWKNANKQIDDYIEKKDLLSS
-583 IGKAIESIKDT
+583 
-594 TIDGYISITESLF
+594 
-607 GDDSVQNA
+607 
-615 YTSWL
+615 
-620 GEVESMYTIL
+620 
-630 YNRMVKYGDV
+630 
-640 TQQQLDE
+640 
-647 VYSKWKDI
+647 
-655 KKEAEK
+655 
-661 YNKLQNV
+661 
-668 FETGATNG
+668 
-676 SYSDDIRLK
+676 
-685 TRTNLNQNFLENNY
+685 
-699 KIYGYEVPEGLA
+699 
-711 GAYAQIE
+711 
-718 LFYEDLIKL
+718 
-727 VNPTEEERKKLY
+727 
-739 EQRDEEK
+739 
-746 LQAKEYLSILQQEN
+746 LS
-760 VAKEKAAQLEEL
+760 
-772 NSGTA
+772 SGTA
-777 DYQKQFEQLRM
+777 DYTKQFEQLRM

-798 NRMLE
+798 NKMLE

-808 DIISAINAQIEAF
+808 DIISAINKQIEAF

-938 IAGLFGVVDA
+938 IAGLFGIVDA

-983 ADWGFIDWRN
+983 ADWGFINWRN

-1040 EIDQKT
+1040 EINQET

>member
-1 MVKNELRLIIT
+1 MAKNELRLIIT

-82 AALKAWK
+82 AELKAWK

-117 NAEIEKLNISQN
+117 NAEIEKLNRSQN
-129 ENIKALE
+129 ENIKVLE
-136 QSNQAVTNTALSFSK
+136 QSDTTITNTALSFSK

-250 LLQAQGQTT
+250 LLQAQGHTP

-661 YNKLQNV
+661 YSKLQSA

-685 TRTNLNQNFLENNY
+685 TRTNLNQSFLENNY
-699 KIYGYEVPEGLA
+699 KIHGYEVPEGLA

-727 VNPTEEERKKLY
+727 VNPKEEERKKLY

-760 VAKEKAAQLEEL
+760 VAKEKAARLEEL

>member
-1 MVKNELRLIIT
+1 MAKNELRLIIT

-117 NAEIEKLNISQN
+117 AKQIQKATEQITNESKSIE
-129 ENIKALE
+129 
-136 QSNQAVTNTALSFSK
+136 NTAKS
-151 YSKEV
+151 V
-156 ESANKVSAYF
+156 EKVSKAATNLAVN
-166 TKMLKTIPNV
+166 TKKASSYWSKLFDTTKNVLQFRVIMNV
-176 IGFRIVMNLIKNI
+176 INSIAGLKNLLKE
-189 ANIKNILS
+189 AS
-197 ESAKAAAEAEQVFS
+197 QAAAEAEQKFS
-211 KLNTVFGE
+211 KLNTVFGK
-219 TSGAMNEVLDLSSK
+219 TSNAMSK
-233 IGVASSTAASAL
+233 AISLASKLGVATSTAASSL

-250 LLQAQGQTT
+250 LLQAQGMYTT
-259 VESLQTASKW
+259 ESLETAYEW
-269 VSQFQ
+269 ISQFQ

-312 ESAVNA
+312 ESSVNA

-448 SDSGM
+448 FDSGM

-557 MLAGNISSEKIAE
+557 MLTGNISSEKIAE

-647 VYSKWKDI
+647 VYNKWKDI

-661 YNKLQNV
+661 YSKLQSA

-685 TRTNLNQNFLENNY
+685 TRTNLNQSFLENNY

-739 EQRDEEK
+739 KQRDEEK

-777 DYQKQFEQLRM
+777 DYQKQFEQLKM

-1040 EIDQKT
+1040 EINQET

>member
-1 MVKNELRLIIT
+1 MAKNELRLIIT

-117 NAEIEKLNISQN
+117 SNEIEKQN
-129 ENIKALE
+129 TVIAKTTELE
-136 QSNQAVTNTALSFSK
+136 KVTNKAVNAQLSYKSAVEKTNPILK
-151 YSKEV
+151 YFKKNLELV
-156 ESANKVSAYF
+156 K
-166 TKMLKTIPNV
+166 NV
-176 IGFRIVMNLIKNI
+176 MGFRIVMTVINNL
-189 ANIKNILS
+189 AQLS
-197 ESAKAAAEAEQVFS
+197 QFFKESTQAAAEAEQKFS
-211 KLNTVFGE
+211 KLNTVFGK
-219 TSGAMNEVLDLSSK
+219 TSNAMSK
-233 IGVASSTAASAL
+233 AISLASKLGVATSTAASSL

-250 LLQAQGQTT
+250 LLQAQGMYTT
-259 VESLQTASKW
+259 ESLETAYEW
-269 VSQFQ
+269 ISQFQ

-318 ELAKKGLDKL
+318 ELAKKGLDNL

-352 IGATQREWDTMLSVN
+352 IGATQREWDTMLSVQ
-367 RRYDEAVKAMKESFG
+367 RRYEEAMTRFQESVGNALNPVIKMWMELKTTMLEVFTAQQTWNEKQKMVEEKKAL
-382 DWTNNIIK
+382 DT
-390 PIKKWWTEIL
+390 
-400 EEINKANNAQEQFIS
+400 
-415 GKKNINVYDLSDNID
+415 
-430 FSKFYEKISSAV
+430 
-442 STGLYD
+442 
-448 SDSGM
+448 
-453 KYALIETESAILKF
+453 KYATF
-467 GASAEDIQKVILR
+467 GKD
-480 LYDVFDDNDIFASGE
+480 GE
-495 KFSDFVDRLQ
+495 IV
-505 KSIQKISKD
+505 
-514 REFENQVESWNSGLK
+514 NQSNYLGFRSYIDAA
-529 NLAETADA
+529 NTAYVNA
-537 FIESLAEL
+537 
-545 NGVTGV
+545 
-551 SSDFVD
+551 
-557 MLAGNISSEKIAE
+557 SSEKKQLKVLNDLMI
-570 RKWNEIYSSIQEN
+570 SIQEYGATVPDLTRTFAD
-583 IGKAIESIKDT
+583 IVKSGGAI
-594 TIDGYISITESLF
+594 
-607 GDDSVQNA
+607 DSDFWIQAVDYATDYLLKLQ
-615 YTSWL
+615 
-620 GEVESMYTIL
+620 
-630 YNRMVKYGDV
+630 
-640 TQQQLDE
+640 
-647 VYSKWKDI
+647 DI
-655 KKEAEK
+655 KKEEEDINNLLSKANQVDSFFEQIQAIKGVDLANVSSYNAFIKALDDANANGITDKEAFKETIKNALFFGLGEAKIDIDNLGLSLIEK
-661 YNKLQNV
+661 TFSSDPYL
-668 FETGATNG
+668 ET
-676 SYSDDIRLK
+676 
-685 TRTNLNQNFLENNY
+685 LEKRRDTY
-699 KIYGYEVPEGLA
+699 KE
-711 GAYAQIE
+711 
-718 LFYEDLIKL
+718 
-727 VNPTEEERKKLY
+727 LY
-739 EQRDEEK
+739 EI
-746 LQAKEYLSILQQEN
+746 A
-760 VAKEKAAQLEEL
+760 V
-772 NSGTA
+772 NSGKYQEEDVQFIA
-777 DYQKQFEQLRM
+777 EEWKNANKQIDDYIEKKDLLSSLSSGTDDYTKQFEQLKM
-788 SDFEKTIDDL
+788 SDYEKTIDDF
-798 NRMLE
+798 NRMLAE
-803 GVTDK
+803 ATDN
-808 DIISAINAQIEAF
+808 DVIIAIVNQKNAFKEL
-821 TKLTEATNEYNAEQE
+821 TKATNEYNAEQE

-1024 TSDKDF
+1024 TSDNDF

-1040 EIDQKT
+1040 EINQET

>member
-1 MVKNELRLIIT
+1 MAKNELRLIIT

-89 AMMESV
+89 AMIESV

-117 NAEIEKLNISQN
+117 SNEIEKLNISQN

-136 QSNQAVTNTALSFSK
+136 QSDTTIKNTALSFSK

-557 MLAGNISSEKIAE
+557 MLTGNISSEKIAE

-594 TIDGYISITESLF
+594 TIDGYINITESLF

-661 YNKLQNV
+661 YSKLQSA

-676 SYSDDIRLK
+676 SYSDSIRLALK
-685 TRTNLNQNFLENNY
+685 AQKNQKVIDKSPNY
-699 KIYGYEVPEGLA
+699 YPEGFA
-711 GAYAQIE
+711 KAYAEIQ
-718 LFYEDLIKL
+718 LYYEDLFALGNLSIEEQNKL
-727 VNPTEEERKKLY
+727 SKKREEEKVQL
-739 EQRDEEK
+739 
-746 LQAKEYLSILQQEN
+746 KEYLTLLEKEN
-760 VAKEKAAQLEEL
+760 AAKEKATQLEEL
-772 NSGTA
+772 VSGTA
-777 DYQKQFEQLRM
+777 DYQKQLEQLGM
-788 SDFEKTIDDL
+788 SDYEKTIDDF
-798 NRMLE
+798 NRMLAE
-803 GVTDK
+803 ATDN
-808 DIISAINAQIEAF
+808 DVIIAIVNLKNAFKEL
-821 TKLTEATNEYNAEQE
+821 TKATNEYNAEQE

-948 TFSAIA
+948 TFSAIV

-1024 TSDKDF
+1024 TSDNDF

-1040 EIDQKT
+1040 EINQET

-1053 DRYTTQSLANGVS
+1053 DKYTTQSLANGVS
-1066 YTTGNRSY
+1066 YTIGNRSY

>member
-1 MVKNELRLIIT
+1 MAKNELRLIIT

-136 QSNQAVTNTALSFSK
+136 QSDKAITNTALSFSK

-661 YNKLQNV
+661 YSKLQSA

-760 VAKEKAAQLEEL
+760 VAKEKATQLEEL
-772 NSGTA
+772 VSGTA
-777 DYQKQFEQLRM
+777 DYQKQLEQLRM

-1005 KTNDTI
+1005 ETNDTI

-1040 EIDQKT
+1040 EINQET